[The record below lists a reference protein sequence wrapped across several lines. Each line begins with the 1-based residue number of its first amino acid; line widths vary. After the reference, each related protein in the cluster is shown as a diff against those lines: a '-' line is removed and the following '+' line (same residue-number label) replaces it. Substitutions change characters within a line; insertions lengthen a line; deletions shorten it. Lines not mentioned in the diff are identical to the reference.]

1 MITNKNIYSIRKHKL
16 GVASFLLGTL
26 FVVGHANN
34 AEASEVSATTQEHN
48 VETEQ
53 TKTEGELTTEVAQQA
68 VSESAPIAENMQKTT
83 SVASE
88 NAKEVTAS
96 DSTQEVTKTEAKDT
110 ATMKDSEI
118 AQPVSEVNKPVT
130 QTAPVQA
137 PTTATEH
144 KSPRQAQE
152 LTAPMDT
159 KVINVENGTDVTSKV
174 KVETSSITGHQ
185 NNDKTY
191 RQSNTVNP
199 HKAERVTLNYDW
211 SFENGIK
218 AGDYFD
224 FQLSDN
230 VDTNGI
236 STVKKVPN
244 IVDTQNNDTVIA
256 YGEVKDKNR
265 IRYRFTDYV
274 SDKENVVGKLSL
286 NLFINPAK
294 VQNRG
299 NINVSSTLGS
309 IKTEETFNIEYIDG
323 VKNNEGVTL
332 NGRLDDL
339 SKADQ
344 SFTHYTTFKPSQNE
358 LTNVSLK
365 GTVTTG
371 AIENG
376 IAGEVKIYE
385 FIGSGELP
393 ESVYANVNDT
403 SHFNDITSN
412 LSNSIKSTSTGYE
425 ITFDMK
431 NKKPYVIVYKGHYNK
446 DASDFDFTT
455 NAIGH
460 QNLNRSPYNHY
471 WSYNHYFNLTW
482 KNGVAFYSNNASGE
496 GNDKPVPP
504 TYGFSELVDTTQ
516 NTAPATMTFQ
526 TTGVLEEIEDSVVLN
541 TLSQSGEDRGENTSP
556 IIETTEDSQPVEFEE
571 ETNHGIQDVTLH
583 ADAVDFEE
591 ETNHGEQDTV
601 HHSDVVEYDE
611 DTTTG
616 MLTGAISDHTTEE
629 DTMEYTTDGLLIE
642 FDDEMNPNVS
652 GQYDDIT
659 TDTIE
664 ESSHIDTFTEL
675 ESEFGQHDGI
685 VTFEEDT
692 IVEKPKTEKGNRVPL
707 VIDLSTP
714 KHNHQFNIQPT
725 DPNIDTSATYRI
737 GDFVWRDED
746 HNGVQNDGEHGLEGV
761 LVTLKTADGVVLNT
775 TTSDA
780 NGHYQFTNV
789 QKGKYIV
796 EFTTPEGYE
805 ATSKHTTANTEKDSD
820 GLIANIDVTQDDM
833 SIDAGFFPLENWN
846 PQPKDETYTIGDF
859 VWRDEDHNGVQN
871 DGEHGL
877 EGVLVTLKT
886 ADGVVLN
893 TTTSDANG
901 HYQFTNVQKGKYI
914 VEFTTPEGYE
924 ATSKHTTANTEKD
937 SDGLIA
943 NIDVTQDDM
952 SIDAGFFPLE
962 NWNPQPKD
970 ETYTIGDFVWRDE
983 DHNGVQNDGEHG
995 LEGVLVTL
1003 KTADG
1008 VVLNTTTSDANGHY
1022 QFTNVQKGKYI
1033 VEFTTPE
1040 GYEATSKH
1048 TTANTEKDSD
1058 GLIANIDVTQ
1068 DDMSIDAGFFPLENW
1083 NPQPKDET
1091 YTIGDF
1097 VWRDEGHNGVQNDGE
1112 HGLEGVLVTLK
1123 TADGVVLNTTTSDA
1137 NGHYQFTNVQKG
1149 KYIVEFTTPEGYE
1162 PTSKHTTANTEKD
1175 SDGLIANIDVT
1186 QDDMSIDA
1194 GFFPLENWNPQP
1206 EPKNPDDKE
1215 KPAPEQPDVPQ
1226 PEPKNPDDKEKPA
1239 PEQPDVPQPEPKN
1252 PDDREK
1258 PAPEQPD
1265 VPQPE
1270 PKNPDDKEKPAPEQP
1285 DAPQP
1290 KPMLPGEKV
1299 KPKPTHP
1306 GEAMQTTPQDK
1317 STSQTDEALPQTG
1330 ESSSQSSALIFGGLL
1345 SLLGLG
1351 LLRRSS
1357 KQNRSSM
1364 K

>member
-34 AEASEVSATTQEHN
+34 AEASEVSATTREQN

-53 TKTEGELTTEVAQQA
+53 AKTERELTTKVAQQA
-68 VSESAPIAENMQKTT
+68 VSESAPIAENMQETT

-88 NAKEVTAS
+88 NAKAVTAS

-130 QTAPVQA
+130 QTAPVQT

-144 KSPRQAQE
+144 KSPRQVQE
-152 LTAPMDT
+152 VTSPEDT

-236 STVKKVPN
+236 STVKKVPH
-244 IVDTQNNDTVIA
+244 IMDSQNSEQIIA
-256 YGEVKDKNR
+256 YGEINENNR
-265 IRYRFTDYV
+265 VRYRFTDYV
-274 SDKENVVGKLSL
+274 SKKDNVKGKLAL
-286 NLFINPAK
+286 NLFIKPDK
-294 VQNRG
+294 VQTAG
-299 NINVSSTLGS
+299 NITVSSKLGNQVTS
-309 IKTEETFNIEYIDG
+309 QNFNVQYIDG
-323 VKNNEGVTL
+323 VKNRAGVTL
-332 NGRLDDL
+332 NGRIDTL
-339 SKADQ
+339 SKTDQ
-344 SFTHYTTFKPSQNE
+344 TFTHFATFKPNNNALTSVTITGKVKNGALQNG
-358 LTNVSLK
+358 K
-365 GTVTTG
+365 
-371 AIENG
+371 
-376 IAGEVKIYE
+376 AGEVKVYE

-393 ESVYANVNDT
+393 QSVYANVNDT
-403 SHFNDITSN
+403 KQFNDITKSMK
-412 LSNSIKSTSTGYE
+412 SIKNNSNGYE
-425 ITFDMK
+425 ITFDM
-431 NKKPYVIVYKGHYNK
+431 NKDNHPYIIVYQGHFNNNAK
-446 DASDFDFTT
+446 DFDFST
-455 NAIGH
+455 NATGY
-460 QNLNRSPYNHY
+460 QNLNQSEYSYYWPYNY
-471 WSYNHYFNLTW
+471 SFNLTW
-482 KNGVAFYSNNASGE
+482 DNGVAFYSNNASGE

-504 TYGFSELVDTTQ
+504 TYGYSPTVNTIQDTH
-516 NTAPATMTFQ
+516 ADYPVMTFQ
-526 TTGVLEEIEDSVVLN
+526 QPGTLEETEDSMPIT
-541 TLSQSGEDRGENTSP
+541 TLTESGEDRSENTSP

-583 ADAVDFEE
+583 ADAIDFEE

-962 NWNPQPKD
+962 NWNPQP
-970 ETYTIGDFVWRDE
+970 
-983 DHNGVQNDGEHG
+983 
-995 LEGVLVTL
+995 
-1003 KTADG
+1003 
-1008 VVLNTTTSDANGHY
+1008 
-1022 QFTNVQKGKYI
+1022 
-1033 VEFTTPE
+1033 
-1040 GYEATSKH
+1040 
-1048 TTANTEKDSD
+1048 
-1058 GLIANIDVTQ
+1058 
-1068 DDMSIDAGFFPLENW
+1068 
-1083 NPQPKDET
+1083 
-1091 YTIGDF
+1091 
-1097 VWRDEGHNGVQNDGE
+1097 
-1112 HGLEGVLVTLK
+1112 
-1123 TADGVVLNTTTSDA
+1123 
-1137 NGHYQFTNVQKG
+1137 
-1149 KYIVEFTTPEGYE
+1149 
-1162 PTSKHTTANTEKD
+1162 
-1175 SDGLIANIDVT
+1175 
-1186 QDDMSIDA
+1186 
-1194 GFFPLENWNPQP
+1194 
-1206 EPKNPDDKE
+1206 EPKNPDDR
-1215 KPAPEQPDVPQ
+1215 
-1226 PEPKNPDDKEKPA
+1226 EKPA

-1285 DAPQP
+1285 DVPQP
-1290 KPMLPGEKV
+1290 EPKNPDDKEKPAPEQPDVPQPEPMLPGEKV

-1317 STSQTDEALPQTG
+1317 STSQTDEALPKTG

>member
-34 AEASEVSATTQEHN
+34 AEASEVSTTTQEQN
-48 VETEQ
+48 AEKEQ
-53 TKTEGELTTEVAQQA
+53 AKTEGELTTEAAQQTA
-68 VSESAPIAENMQKTT
+68 VESIPASENMQERTL
-83 SVASE
+83 VASE
-88 NAKEVTAS
+88 NGKEVTTTE
-96 DSTQEVTKTEAKDT
+96 STQEVTKTETKDT
-110 ATMKDSEI
+110 VTMKDSEI

-130 QTAPVQA
+130 QTAPVQT
-137 PTTATEH
+137 PTTATEQ
-144 KSPRQAQE
+144 KSTRQAQE
-152 LTAPMDT
+152 DTAPMGM
-159 KVINVENGTDVTSKV
+159 KEVNVENGTDVTSKV
-174 KVETSSITGHQ
+174 KVENSSITGHQ
-185 NNDKTY
+185 NNDRTY
-191 RQSNTVNP
+191 RQPDTVNP

-211 SFENGIK
+211 SFDKDIK
-218 AGDYFD
+218 NDDYFE

-256 YGEVKDKNR
+256 FGEINEQNR
-265 IRYRFTDYV
+265 VRYRFTDYV
-274 SDKENVVGKLSL
+274 NQKENLKGKLAL
-286 NLFINPAK
+286 NLFIKPDK
-294 VQNRG
+294 VQTAG
-299 NINVSSTLGS
+299 NITVSSKLGNQVTS
-309 IKTEETFNIEYIDG
+309 QNFNIQYIDG
-323 VKNNEGVTL
+323 VKNRAGVTL
-332 NGRLDDL
+332 NGRIDTL
-339 SKADQ
+339 SKTDQ
-344 SFTHYTTFKPSQNE
+344 TFTHFATFKPNNNALTSVTITGKVKNGALQNG
-358 LTNVSLK
+358 K
-365 GTVTTG
+365 
-371 AIENG
+371 
-376 IAGEVKIYE
+376 AGEVKVYE

-393 ESVYANVNDT
+393 QSVYANVNDT
-403 SHFNDITSN
+403 KQFNDITKSMK
-412 LSNSIKSTSTGYE
+412 SIKNNSNGYE
-425 ITFDMK
+425 ITFDM
-431 NKKPYVIVYKGHYNK
+431 NKDNHPYIIVYQGHFNNNAK
-446 DASDFDFTT
+446 DFDFST
-455 NAIGH
+455 NATGY
-460 QNLNRSPYNHY
+460 QNLNQSGYSYYWPYNY
-471 WSYNHYFNLTW
+471 SFNLTW
-482 KNGVAFYSNNASGE
+482 DNGVAFYSNNASGE

-504 TYGFSELVDTTQ
+504 TYGYSPTVNTIQDTH
-516 NTAPATMTFQ
+516 ADYPVMTFQ
-526 TTGVLEEIEDSVVLN
+526 QPGTLEETEDSMPIT
-541 TLSQSGEDRGENTSP
+541 TLTESGEDRGENTSP

-652 GQYDDIT
+652 GQYDAIT

-962 NWNPQPKD
+962 NWNPQP
-970 ETYTIGDFVWRDE
+970 
-983 DHNGVQNDGEHG
+983 
-995 LEGVLVTL
+995 
-1003 KTADG
+1003 
-1008 VVLNTTTSDANGHY
+1008 
-1022 QFTNVQKGKYI
+1022 
-1033 VEFTTPE
+1033 
-1040 GYEATSKH
+1040 
-1048 TTANTEKDSD
+1048 
-1058 GLIANIDVTQ
+1058 
-1068 DDMSIDAGFFPLENW
+1068 
-1083 NPQPKDET
+1083 
-1091 YTIGDF
+1091 
-1097 VWRDEGHNGVQNDGE
+1097 
-1112 HGLEGVLVTLK
+1112 
-1123 TADGVVLNTTTSDA
+1123 
-1137 NGHYQFTNVQKG
+1137 
-1149 KYIVEFTTPEGYE
+1149 
-1162 PTSKHTTANTEKD
+1162 
-1175 SDGLIANIDVT
+1175 
-1186 QDDMSIDA
+1186 
-1194 GFFPLENWNPQP
+1194 
-1206 EPKNPDDKE
+1206 
-1215 KPAPEQPDVPQ
+1215 
-1226 PEPKNPDDKEKPA
+1226 
-1239 PEQPDVPQPEPKN
+1239 EPKN

-1285 DAPQP
+1285 DVPQP

>member
-34 AEASEVSATTQEHN
+34 AEASEVSTTTQEQN
-48 VETEQ
+48 AEKEQ
-53 TKTEGELTTEVAQQA
+53 TKTEGELTTEAAQQTA
-68 VSESAPIAENMQKTT
+68 VESIPASENMQERTL
-83 SVASE
+83 VASE
-88 NAKEVTAS
+88 NGKEVTTTE
-96 DSTQEVTKTEAKDT
+96 STQEVTKTETKDT
-110 ATMKDSEI
+110 VTMKATEI
-118 AQPVSEVNKPVT
+118 VQPVSQIDKSVT
-130 QTAPVQA
+130 QTAAPVA
-137 PTTATEH
+137 EPSTANKQT
-144 KSPRQAQE
+144 SPRQVQE

-174 KVETSSITGHQ
+174 KVEKSSITGHQ
-185 NNDKTY
+185 NKDKTY
-191 RQSNTVNP
+191 HQSNTVNP
-199 HKAERVTLNYDW
+199 HKAERVTLNYEWTFDKD
-211 SFENGIK
+211 IK
-218 AGDYFD
+218 NDDYFE

-256 YGEVKDKNR
+256 FGEINEQNR
-265 IRYRFTDYV
+265 VRYRFTDYV
-274 SDKENVVGKLSL
+274 SKKDNVKGNLSL
-286 NLFINPAK
+286 NLFIDPSK
-294 VQNRG
+294 VLNNG
-299 NINVSSTLGS
+299 NTTVSSILNGT
-309 IKTEETFNIEYIDG
+309 KTESTFNIEYIDG
-323 VKNNEGVTL
+323 IHNAAGVTL
-332 NGRLDDL
+332 NGRLDEL
-339 SKADQ
+339 SKANQ
-344 SFTHYTTFKPSQNE
+344 TFTHFATFKPKHNKLSSVTIKGKVKNGVLQNS
-358 LTNVSLK
+358 N
-365 GTVTTG
+365 
-371 AIENG
+371 N
-376 IAGEVKIYE
+376 GEVKVYE
-385 FIGSGELP
+385 FIGNGELP
-393 ESVYANVNDT
+393 QSVYANVNDT
-403 SHFNDITSN
+403 NQFKDITTSMNSKKSN
-412 LSNSIKSTSTGYE
+412 GTGYE
-425 ITFDMK
+425 ITFDMM
-431 NKKPYVIVYKGHYNK
+431 NDKPYVILYKGYFDSNSK
-446 DASDFDFTT
+446 DFDFTT
-455 NAIGH
+455 NATGY
-460 QNLNRSPYNHY
+460 QNLNQSSYYY
-471 WSYNHYFNLTW
+471 WPYNHYFNLTW
-482 KNGVAFYSNNASGE
+482 DNGVAFYSNNASGE

-541 TLSQSGEDRGENTSP
+541 TLSQSGEDRSENTSP

-1040 GYEATSKH
+1040 GYE
-1048 TTANTEKDSD
+1048 
-1058 GLIANIDVTQ
+1058 
-1068 DDMSIDAGFFPLENW
+1068 
-1083 NPQPKDET
+1083 
-1091 YTIGDF
+1091 
-1097 VWRDEGHNGVQNDGE
+1097 
-1112 HGLEGVLVTLK
+1112 
-1123 TADGVVLNTTTSDA
+1123 
-1137 NGHYQFTNVQKG
+1137 
-1149 KYIVEFTTPEGYE
+1149 

-1206 EPKNPDDKE
+1206 EPKNPDDR
-1215 KPAPEQPDVPQ
+1215 
-1226 PEPKNPDDKEKPA
+1226 EKPA

-1285 DAPQP
+1285 DVPQP

-1317 STSQTDEALPQTG
+1317 STSQTDEVLPKTG

>member
-130 QTAPVQA
+130 QTAAPVA
-137 PTTATEH
+137 EPSTANKQT
-144 KSPRQAQE
+144 SPRQVQE

-174 KVETSSITGHQ
+174 KVEKSSITGHQ
-185 NNDKTY
+185 NKDKTY
-191 RQSNTVNP
+191 HQSNTVNP

-236 STVKKVPN
+236 STIKKVPH
-244 IVDTQNNDTVIA
+244 IMDSQNSEQIIA
-256 YGEVKDKNR
+256 YGEINENNR
-265 IRYRFTDYV
+265 VRYRFMDYV
-274 SDKENVVGKLSL
+274 NQKENLKGKLSL
-286 NLFINPAK
+286 NLFIKPDK
-294 VQNRG
+294 VQDEG
-299 NINVSSTLGS
+299 KITVTSQLGKEMTS
-309 IKTEETFNIEYIDG
+309 QEFDIKYIDG
-323 VKNNEGVTL
+323 VKSPSGITL
-332 NGRLDDL
+332 NGRLDEL

-344 SFTHYTTFKPSQNE
+344 SFTHYATFNPNNNK
-358 LTNVSLK
+358 LTSVSIV
-365 GTVTTG
+365 GTV
-371 AIENG
+371 ING
-376 IAGEVKIYE
+376 SRQNGNPGEVKVYE
-385 FIGSGELP
+385 FIGSGNLP
-393 ESVYANVNDT
+393 QSVYANINDT
-403 SHFNDITSN
+403 QQFNDITSKVSI
-412 LSNSIKSTSTGYE
+412 SNNKSVGYQ
-425 ITFDMK
+425 INFDMEGK
-431 NKKPYVIVYKGHYNK
+431 HSYVIVYKGHYDSNAK
-446 DASDFDFTT
+446 DFSFRT
-455 NAIGH
+455 NATGYQNINQPTGH
-460 QNLNRSPYNHY
+460 LYFGYGNS
-471 WSYNHYFNLTW
+471 FNLTW
-482 KNGVAFYSNNASGE
+482 DNGVAFYSNNASGE

-504 TYGFSELVDTTQ
+504 TYGYSPTVNTIQDTH
-516 NTAPATMTFQ
+516 ADYPVMTFQ
-526 TTGVLEEIEDSVVLN
+526 QPGTLEETEDSMPIT
-541 TLSQSGEDRGENTSP
+541 TLTESGEDRSENTSP

-616 MLTGAISDHTTEE
+616 MLTGAISDHTTKE
-629 DTMEYTTDGLLIE
+629 DTMEYTTDSLLIE

-737 GDFVWRDED
+737 GNFVWRDED

-846 PQPKDETYTIGDF
+846 PQP
-859 VWRDEDHNGVQN
+859 
-871 DGEHGL
+871 
-877 EGVLVTLKT
+877 
-886 ADGVVLN
+886 
-893 TTTSDANG
+893 
-901 HYQFTNVQKGKYI
+901 
-914 VEFTTPEGYE
+914 
-924 ATSKHTTANTEKD
+924 
-937 SDGLIA
+937 
-943 NIDVTQDDM
+943 
-952 SIDAGFFPLE
+952 
-962 NWNPQPKD
+962 
-970 ETYTIGDFVWRDE
+970 
-983 DHNGVQNDGEHG
+983 
-995 LEGVLVTL
+995 
-1003 KTADG
+1003 
-1008 VVLNTTTSDANGHY
+1008 
-1022 QFTNVQKGKYI
+1022 
-1033 VEFTTPE
+1033 
-1040 GYEATSKH
+1040 
-1048 TTANTEKDSD
+1048 
-1058 GLIANIDVTQ
+1058 
-1068 DDMSIDAGFFPLENW
+1068 
-1083 NPQPKDET
+1083 
-1091 YTIGDF
+1091 
-1097 VWRDEGHNGVQNDGE
+1097 
-1112 HGLEGVLVTLK
+1112 
-1123 TADGVVLNTTTSDA
+1123 
-1137 NGHYQFTNVQKG
+1137 
-1149 KYIVEFTTPEGYE
+1149 
-1162 PTSKHTTANTEKD
+1162 
-1175 SDGLIANIDVT
+1175 
-1186 QDDMSIDA
+1186 
-1194 GFFPLENWNPQP
+1194 
-1206 EPKNPDDKE
+1206 EPKNPDDRE

-1226 PEPKNPDDKEKPA
+1226 PEPKNPDDK
-1239 PEQPDVPQPEPKN
+1239 
-1252 PDDREK
+1252 EK

-1317 STSQTDEALPQTG
+1317 STSQTDEALPKTG

>member
-34 AEASEVSATTQEHN
+34 AEASEVSTTTQEQN
-48 VETEQ
+48 AEKEQ

-68 VSESAPIAENMQKTT
+68 VSESAPTAENMQETT

-88 NAKEVTAS
+88 NAKEVTTTE
-96 DSTQEVTKTEAKDT
+96 STQEVTKTEAKDT

-118 AQPVSEVNKPVT
+118 VQPVSQIDKSVT
-130 QTAPVQA
+130 QTAAPVA
-137 PTTATEH
+137 EPSTANKQT
-144 KSPRQAQE
+144 SPRQVQE

-174 KVETSSITGHQ
+174 KVEKSSITGHQ

-191 RQSNTVNP
+191 HQSNTVNP

-211 SFENGIK
+211 SFENSIK
-218 AGDYFD
+218 EGDYFD

-236 STVKKVPN
+236 STTKKVPN
-244 IVDTQNNDTVIA
+244 ILDVQDSDKVIA

-460 QNLNRSPYNHY
+460 QNLNSSPYNYY

-482 KNGVAFYSNNASGE
+482 KNGVAFYSNKANGE

-504 TYGFSELVDTTQ
+504 TYGYSPTVNTIQDTH
-516 NTAPATMTFQ
+516 ADYPVMTFQ
-526 TTGVLEEIEDSVVLN
+526 QPGTLEETEDSMPIT
-541 TLSQSGEDRGENTSP
+541 TLTESGEDRGENTSS

-1008 VVLNTTTSDANGHY
+1008 VVLNTTTSDGNGHY

-1083 NPQPKDET
+1083 NPQP
-1091 YTIGDF
+1091 
-1097 VWRDEGHNGVQNDGE
+1097 
-1112 HGLEGVLVTLK
+1112 
-1123 TADGVVLNTTTSDA
+1123 
-1137 NGHYQFTNVQKG
+1137 
-1149 KYIVEFTTPEGYE
+1149 
-1162 PTSKHTTANTEKD
+1162 
-1175 SDGLIANIDVT
+1175 
-1186 QDDMSIDA
+1186 
-1194 GFFPLENWNPQP
+1194 

-1215 KPAPEQPDVPQ
+1215 KPGPEQPDVPQ
-1226 PEPKNPDDKEKPA
+1226 PEPKNPDDREKPA

-1270 PKNPDDKEKPAPEQP
+1270 PKNPDDKEKPGPEQP
-1285 DAPQP
+1285 DVPQP

-1317 STSQTDEALPQTG
+1317 STSQTDEALPKTG

>member
-34 AEASEVSATTQEHN
+34 AEASEVSTTTQKQN
-48 VETEQ
+48 VEKEQ
-53 TKTEGELTTEVAQQA
+53 AKTEGELTTEVAQQA
-68 VSESAPIAENMQKTT
+68 VSESAPIVENMQETT

-130 QTAPVQA
+130 QTAPVQT

-144 KSPRQAQE
+144 KSPRQVQE
-152 LTAPMDT
+152 VTSPVDT

-174 KVETSSITGHQ
+174 KVEKSSITGHQ

-191 RQSNTVNP
+191 HQSNTVNP
-199 HKAERVTLNYDW
+199 HKAERVTLNYEWTFDKD
-211 SFENGIK
+211 IK
-218 AGDYFD
+218 NDDYFE

-256 YGEVKDKNR
+256 FGEINEQNR
-265 IRYRFTDYV
+265 VRYRFTDYV
-274 SDKENVVGKLSL
+274 NQKENLKGKLAL
-286 NLFINPAK
+286 NLFIKPDK
-294 VQNRG
+294 VQTAG
-299 NINVSSTLGS
+299 NITVSSKLGNQVTS
-309 IKTEETFNIEYIDG
+309 QNFNIQYIDG
-323 VKNNEGVTL
+323 VKNRAGVTL
-332 NGRLDDL
+332 NGRIDTL
-339 SKADQ
+339 SKTDQ
-344 SFTHYTTFKPSQNE
+344 TFTHFATFKPNNNALTSVTITGKVKNGALQNG
-358 LTNVSLK
+358 K
-365 GTVTTG
+365 
-371 AIENG
+371 
-376 IAGEVKIYE
+376 AGEVKVYE

-393 ESVYANVNDT
+393 QSVYANVNDT
-403 SHFNDITSN
+403 KQFNDITNSMK
-412 LSNSIKSTSTGYE
+412 SIKNNSNGYE

-431 NKKPYVIVYKGHYNK
+431 NQKPYVIVYKGHYNK

-460 QNLNRSPYNHY
+460 QNLNSSPYNYY

-482 KNGVAFYSNNASGE
+482 KNGVAFYSNKANGE

-504 TYGFSELVDTTQ
+504 TYGYSPTVNTIQDTH
-516 NTAPATMTFQ
+516 ADYPVMTFQ
-526 TTGVLEEIEDSVVLN
+526 QPGTLEETEDSMPIT
-541 TLSQSGEDRGENTSP
+541 TLTESGEDRGENTSP

-616 MLTGAISDHTTEE
+616 MLTGAISDHTTKE
-629 DTMEYTTDGLLIE
+629 DTMEYTTDSLLIE

-737 GDFVWRDED
+737 GNFVWRDEDHNGVQNDGEHGLEGVLVTLKTADGVVLNTTTSDANGHYQFTNVQKGKYIVEFTTPEGYEATSKHTTANTEKDSDGLIANIDVTQDDMSIDAGFFPLENWNPQPKDETYTIGDFVWRDED

-789 QKGKYIV
+789 HKGKYIV

-962 NWNPQPKD
+962 NWNPQP
-970 ETYTIGDFVWRDE
+970 
-983 DHNGVQNDGEHG
+983 
-995 LEGVLVTL
+995 
-1003 KTADG
+1003 
-1008 VVLNTTTSDANGHY
+1008 
-1022 QFTNVQKGKYI
+1022 
-1033 VEFTTPE
+1033 
-1040 GYEATSKH
+1040 
-1048 TTANTEKDSD
+1048 
-1058 GLIANIDVTQ
+1058 
-1068 DDMSIDAGFFPLENW
+1068 
-1083 NPQPKDET
+1083 
-1091 YTIGDF
+1091 
-1097 VWRDEGHNGVQNDGE
+1097 
-1112 HGLEGVLVTLK
+1112 
-1123 TADGVVLNTTTSDA
+1123 
-1137 NGHYQFTNVQKG
+1137 
-1149 KYIVEFTTPEGYE
+1149 
-1162 PTSKHTTANTEKD
+1162 
-1175 SDGLIANIDVT
+1175 
-1186 QDDMSIDA
+1186 
-1194 GFFPLENWNPQP
+1194 
-1206 EPKNPDDKE
+1206 EPKNPDDRE

-1226 PEPKNPDDKEKPA
+1226 PEPKNPDDREKPA

-1285 DAPQP
+1285 DVPQPEPKNPDDKEKPAPEQPDVPQP

-1317 STSQTDEALPQTG
+1317 STSQTDEALPKTG

>member
-34 AEASEVSATTQEHN
+34 AEASEVSTTTQEQN
-48 VETEQ
+48 AEKEQ
-53 TKTEGELTTEVAQQA
+53 AKTEGELTTEAAQQTA
-68 VSESAPIAENMQKTT
+68 VESIPASENMQERTL
-83 SVASE
+83 VASE
-88 NAKEVTAS
+88 NGKEVTTTE
-96 DSTQEVTKTEAKDT
+96 STQEVTKTETKDT
-110 ATMKDSEI
+110 VTMKATEI
-118 AQPVSEVNKPVT
+118 VQPVSQIDKSVT
-130 QTAPVQA
+130 QTAAPVA
-137 PTTATEH
+137 EPSTANKQT
-144 KSPRQAQE
+144 SPRQVQE

-174 KVETSSITGHQ
+174 KVEKSSITGHQ
-185 NNDKTY
+185 NKDKTY
-191 RQSNTVNP
+191 HQSNTVNP

-211 SFENGIK
+211 SFENGIR

-236 STVKKVPN
+236 STTKKVPN
-244 IVDTQNNDTVIA
+244 ILDVQDSDKVIA

-385 FIGSGELP
+385 FIGSGKLP

-962 NWNPQPKD
+962 NWNPQP
-970 ETYTIGDFVWRDE
+970 
-983 DHNGVQNDGEHG
+983 
-995 LEGVLVTL
+995 
-1003 KTADG
+1003 
-1008 VVLNTTTSDANGHY
+1008 
-1022 QFTNVQKGKYI
+1022 
-1033 VEFTTPE
+1033 
-1040 GYEATSKH
+1040 
-1048 TTANTEKDSD
+1048 
-1058 GLIANIDVTQ
+1058 
-1068 DDMSIDAGFFPLENW
+1068 
-1083 NPQPKDET
+1083 
-1091 YTIGDF
+1091 
-1097 VWRDEGHNGVQNDGE
+1097 
-1112 HGLEGVLVTLK
+1112 
-1123 TADGVVLNTTTSDA
+1123 
-1137 NGHYQFTNVQKG
+1137 
-1149 KYIVEFTTPEGYE
+1149 
-1162 PTSKHTTANTEKD
+1162 
-1175 SDGLIANIDVT
+1175 
-1186 QDDMSIDA
+1186 
-1194 GFFPLENWNPQP
+1194 

-1226 PEPKNPDDKEKPA
+1226 PEPKNPDDREKPAPEQPDVPQPEPKNPDDREKPA

-1285 DAPQP
+1285 DVPQP

>member
-34 AEASEVSATTQEHN
+34 AEASEMSTTTQEQN
-48 VETEQ
+48 AEKEQ
-53 TKTEGELTTEVAQQA
+53 TKTEGELTTEAAQQTA
-68 VSESAPIAENMQKTT
+68 VESIPASENMQERTL
-83 SVASE
+83 VASE
-88 NAKEVTAS
+88 NGKEVTTTE
-96 DSTQEVTKTEAKDT
+96 STQEVTKTETKDT
-110 ATMKDSEI
+110 VTMKATEI
-118 AQPVSEVNKPVT
+118 VQPVSQIDKSVT
-130 QTAPVQA
+130 QTAAPVA
-137 PTTATEH
+137 EPSTANKQT
-144 KSPRQAQE
+144 SPRQVQE
-152 LTAPMDT
+152 VTAPMDT

-174 KVETSSITGHQ
+174 KVEKSSITGHQ
-185 NNDKTY
+185 NKDKTY
-191 RQSNTVNP
+191 HQSNTVNP

-236 STVKKVPN
+236 STIKKVPH
-244 IVDTQNNDTVIA
+244 IMDSQNSEQIIA
-256 YGEVKDKNR
+256 YGEINENNR
-265 IRYRFTDYV
+265 VRYRFMDYV
-274 SDKENVVGKLSL
+274 NQKENLKGKLSL
-286 NLFINPAK
+286 NLFIKPDK
-294 VQNRG
+294 VQDEG
-299 NINVSSTLGS
+299 KITVTSQLGKEMTS
-309 IKTEETFNIEYIDG
+309 QEFDIKYIDG
-323 VKNNEGVTL
+323 VKSPSGITL
-332 NGRLDDL
+332 NGRLDEL

-344 SFTHYTTFKPSQNE
+344 SFTHYAIFKPKHNN
-358 LTNVSLK
+358 LTNVTLR
-365 GTVTTG
+365 GTVSNN
-371 AIENG
+371 AQQNEKNG
-376 IAGEVKIYE
+376 QVNVYE
-385 FIGSGELP
+385 YIGQGELP
-393 ESVYANVNDT
+393 QSAYANVKDT
-403 SHFNDITSN
+403 NQFRDIT
-412 LSNSIKSTSTGYE
+412 NSLRPTTVNSTGYQ
-425 ITFDMK
+425 ITFDHI
-431 NKKPYVIVYKGHYNK
+431 NKKPYVIVYKGHYKNEAK
-446 DASDFDFTT
+446 DLEFTT
-455 NAIGH
+455 NATDYH
-460 QNLNRSPYNHY
+460 SSNLY
-471 WSYNHYFNLTW
+471 SYNYWPYYGSFNLTW
-482 KNGVAFYSNNASGE
+482 KNGVAFYSNKANGE

-616 MLTGAISDHTTEE
+616 ILTGAISDHTTEE

-725 DPNIDTSATYRI
+725 YPNIDTSATYRI
-737 GDFVWRDED
+737 GNFVWRDED

-1022 QFTNVQKGKYI
+1022 QFTNVQKGRYI

-1083 NPQPKDET
+1083 NPQP
-1091 YTIGDF
+1091 
-1097 VWRDEGHNGVQNDGE
+1097 
-1112 HGLEGVLVTLK
+1112 
-1123 TADGVVLNTTTSDA
+1123 
-1137 NGHYQFTNVQKG
+1137 
-1149 KYIVEFTTPEGYE
+1149 
-1162 PTSKHTTANTEKD
+1162 
-1175 SDGLIANIDVT
+1175 
-1186 QDDMSIDA
+1186 
-1194 GFFPLENWNPQP
+1194 
-1206 EPKNPDDKE
+1206 EPKNPDDR
-1215 KPAPEQPDVPQ
+1215 
-1226 PEPKNPDDKEKPA
+1226 EKPA

-1285 DAPQP
+1285 DVPQP

-1317 STSQTDEALPQTG
+1317 STSQTDEALPKTG

>member
-34 AEASEVSATTQEHN
+34 AEASEVSTTTQEQN
-48 VETEQ
+48 AEKEQ
-53 TKTEGELTTEVAQQA
+53 AKTERELTTEAAQQA
-68 VSESAPIAENMQKTT
+68 VSESASIAENMQETT

-88 NAKEVTAS
+88 NAKAVTAS

-137 PTTATEH
+137 PTTANKQT
-144 KSPRQAQE
+144 SPRQVQE
-152 LTAPMDT
+152 VTAPMDT

-191 RQSNTVNP
+191 HQSNTVNP
-199 HKAERVTLNYDW
+199 HKAERVTLNYEWTFDKD
-211 SFENGIK
+211 IK
-218 AGDYFD
+218 NDDYFE

-256 YGEVKDKNR
+256 FGEINEQNR
-265 IRYRFTDYV
+265 VRYRFTDYV
-274 SDKENVVGKLSL
+274 SKKDNVKGNLSL
-286 NLFINPAK
+286 NLFIDPSK
-294 VQNRG
+294 VLNNG
-299 NINVSSTLGS
+299 NTTVSSILNGT
-309 IKTEETFNIEYIDG
+309 KTESTFNIEYIDG
-323 VKNNEGVTL
+323 IHNAAGVTL
-332 NGRLDDL
+332 NGRLDEL
-339 SKADQ
+339 SKANQ
-344 SFTHYTTFKPSQNE
+344 TFTHFATFKPKHNKLSSVTIKGKVKNGVLQNS
-358 LTNVSLK
+358 N
-365 GTVTTG
+365 
-371 AIENG
+371 N
-376 IAGEVKIYE
+376 GEVKVYE
-385 FIGSGELP
+385 FIGNGELP
-393 ESVYANVNDT
+393 QSVYANVNDT
-403 SHFNDITSN
+403 NQFKDITTSMNSKKSN
-412 LSNSIKSTSTGYE
+412 GTGYE
-425 ITFDMK
+425 ITFDTM
-431 NKKPYVIVYKGHYNK
+431 NDKPYVILYKGYFDSNSK
-446 DASDFDFTT
+446 DFDFTT
-455 NAIGH
+455 NATGY
-460 QNLNRSPYNHY
+460 QNLNQSSYYY
-471 WSYNHYFNLTW
+471 WPYNHYFNLTW
-482 KNGVAFYSNNASGE
+482 DNGVAFYSNNASGE

-746 HNGVQNDGEHGLEGV
+746 HNGVQNDGEHDLEGV

-1083 NPQPKDET
+1083 NPQP
-1091 YTIGDF
+1091 
-1097 VWRDEGHNGVQNDGE
+1097 
-1112 HGLEGVLVTLK
+1112 
-1123 TADGVVLNTTTSDA
+1123 
-1137 NGHYQFTNVQKG
+1137 
-1149 KYIVEFTTPEGYE
+1149 
-1162 PTSKHTTANTEKD
+1162 
-1175 SDGLIANIDVT
+1175 
-1186 QDDMSIDA
+1186 
-1194 GFFPLENWNPQP
+1194 

-1226 PEPKNPDDKEKPA
+1226 PEPKNPDDREKPAPEQPDVPQPEPKNPDDREKPAPEQPDVPQPEPKNPDDREKPA

-1285 DAPQP
+1285 DVPQP

-1317 STSQTDEALPQTG
+1317 STSQTDEALPKTG

>member
-34 AEASEVSATTQEHN
+34 AEASEVSTTTQEQN
-48 VETEQ
+48 AEKEQ
-53 TKTEGELTTEVAQQA
+53 AKTEGELTTEVAQQA

-88 NAKEVTAS
+88 NAKAITAP

-110 ATMKDSEI
+110 ATMKATEI
-118 AQPVSEVNKPVT
+118 VQPVSQIDKSVT
-130 QTAPVQA
+130 QTAAPVA
-137 PTTATEH
+137 EPSTANKQT
-144 KSPRQAQE
+144 SPQQVQE

-174 KVETSSITGHQ
+174 KVEKSSITGHQ
-185 NNDKTY
+185 NNDRTY
-191 RQSNTVNP
+191 RQPDTVNP
-199 HKAERVTLNYDW
+199 HKAERVTLNYEWTFDKD
-211 SFENGIK
+211 IK
-218 AGDYFD
+218 NDDYFE

-236 STVKKVPN
+236 STTKKVPN
-244 IVDTQNNDTVIA
+244 ILDVQDSDKVIA

-286 NLFINPAK
+286 NLFINPTK

-460 QNLNRSPYNHY
+460 QNLNSSPYNYY

-482 KNGVAFYSNNASGE
+482 KNGVAFYSNKANGE

-504 TYGFSELVDTTQ
+504 TYGYSPTVNTIQDTH
-516 NTAPATMTFQ
+516 ADYPVMTFQ
-526 TTGVLEEIEDSVVLN
+526 QPGTLEETEDSMPIT
-541 TLSQSGEDRGENTSP
+541 TLTESGEDRGENTSS

-805 ATSKHTTANTEKDSD
+805 ATT
-820 GLIANIDVTQDDM
+820 
-833 SIDAGFFPLENWN
+833 
-846 PQPKDETYTIGDF
+846 
-859 VWRDEDHNGVQN
+859 
-871 DGEHGL
+871 
-877 EGVLVTLKT
+877 
-886 ADGVVLN
+886 
-893 TTTSDANG
+893 
-901 HYQFTNVQKGKYI
+901 
-914 VEFTTPEGYE
+914 
-924 ATSKHTTANTEKD
+924 
-937 SDGLIA
+937 
-943 NIDVTQDDM
+943 
-952 SIDAGFFPLE
+952 
-962 NWNPQPKD
+962 
-970 ETYTIGDFVWRDE
+970 
-983 DHNGVQNDGEHG
+983 
-995 LEGVLVTL
+995 
-1003 KTADG
+1003 
-1008 VVLNTTTSDANGHY
+1008 
-1022 QFTNVQKGKYI
+1022 
-1033 VEFTTPE
+1033 
-1040 GYEATSKH
+1040 
-1048 TTANTEKDSD
+1048 
-1058 GLIANIDVTQ
+1058 
-1068 DDMSIDAGFFPLENW
+1068 
-1083 NPQPKDET
+1083 
-1091 YTIGDF
+1091 
-1097 VWRDEGHNGVQNDGE
+1097 
-1112 HGLEGVLVTLK
+1112 
-1123 TADGVVLNTTTSDA
+1123 
-1137 NGHYQFTNVQKG
+1137 
-1149 KYIVEFTTPEGYE
+1149 
-1162 PTSKHTTANTEKD
+1162 KHTTANTEKD

-1215 KPAPEQPDVPQ
+1215 KPG
-1226 PEPKNPDDKEKPA
+1226 

-1265 VPQPE
+1265 V
-1270 PKNPDDKEKPAPEQP
+1270 
-1285 DAPQP
+1285 PQP

-1317 STSQTDEALPQTG
+1317 STSQTDEALPKTG

>member
-199 HKAERVTLNYDW
+199 HKAERVTLNYEWTFDKD
-211 SFENGIK
+211 IK
-218 AGDYFD
+218 NDDYFE

-256 YGEVKDKNR
+256 FGEINEQNR
-265 IRYRFTDYV
+265 VRYRFTDYV
-274 SDKENVVGKLSL
+274 SKKDNVKGNLSL
-286 NLFINPAK
+286 NLFIDPSK
-294 VQNRG
+294 VLNNG
-299 NINVSSTLGS
+299 NTTVSSILNGT
-309 IKTEETFNIEYIDG
+309 KTESTFNIEYIDG
-323 VKNNEGVTL
+323 IHNAAGVTL
-332 NGRLDDL
+332 NGRLDEL
-339 SKADQ
+339 SKANQ
-344 SFTHYTTFKPSQNE
+344 TFTHFATFKPKHNKLSSVTIKGKVKNGVLQNS
-358 LTNVSLK
+358 N
-365 GTVTTG
+365 
-371 AIENG
+371 N
-376 IAGEVKIYE
+376 GEVKVYE
-385 FIGSGELP
+385 FIGNGELP
-393 ESVYANVNDT
+393 QSVYANVNDT
-403 SHFNDITSN
+403 NQFKDITTSMNSKKSN
-412 LSNSIKSTSTGYE
+412 GTGYE
-425 ITFDMK
+425 ITFDTM
-431 NKKPYVIVYKGHYNK
+431 NDKPYVILYKGYFDSNAK
-446 DASDFDFTT
+446 DFDFTT
-455 NAIGH
+455 NATGY
-460 QNLNRSPYNHY
+460 QNLNQSSYYY
-471 WSYNHYFNLTW
+471 WPYNHYFNLTW
-482 KNGVAFYSNNASGE
+482 DNGVAFYSNNASGE

-616 MLTGAISDHTTEE
+616 MLTGAISDHTIEE

-1083 NPQPKDET
+1083 NPQP
-1091 YTIGDF
+1091 
-1097 VWRDEGHNGVQNDGE
+1097 
-1112 HGLEGVLVTLK
+1112 
-1123 TADGVVLNTTTSDA
+1123 
-1137 NGHYQFTNVQKG
+1137 
-1149 KYIVEFTTPEGYE
+1149 
-1162 PTSKHTTANTEKD
+1162 
-1175 SDGLIANIDVT
+1175 
-1186 QDDMSIDA
+1186 
-1194 GFFPLENWNPQP
+1194 
-1206 EPKNPDDKE
+1206 
-1215 KPAPEQPDVPQ
+1215 
-1226 PEPKNPDDKEKPA
+1226 EPKNPDDKEKPA

-1270 PKNPDDKEKPAPEQP
+1270 PKNP
-1285 DAPQP
+1285 
-1290 KPMLPGEKV
+1290 
-1299 KPKPTHP
+1299 
-1306 GEAMQTTPQDK
+1306 
-1317 STSQTDEALPQTG
+1317 
-1330 ESSSQSSALIFGGLL
+1330 
-1345 SLLGLG
+1345 
-1351 LLRRSS
+1351 
-1357 KQNRSSM
+1357 
-1364 K
+1364 

>member
-34 AEASEVSATTQEHN
+34 AEASEVSTTTQEQN
-48 VETEQ
+48 AEKEQ

-68 VSESAPIAENMQKTT
+68 VSESAPTAENMQETT

-88 NAKEVTAS
+88 NAKEVTTTE
-96 DSTQEVTKTEAKDT
+96 STQEVTKTEAKDT

-137 PTTATEH
+137 PTTANKQT
-144 KSPRQAQE
+144 SPRQVQE
-152 LTAPMDT
+152 VTAPMDT

-174 KVETSSITGHQ
+174 KVEKSSITGHQ
-185 NNDKTY
+185 NKDKTY
-191 RQSNTVNP
+191 HQSNTVNP
-199 HKAERVTLNYDW
+199 HKAERVTLNYEWTFDKD
-211 SFENGIK
+211 IK
-218 AGDYFD
+218 NDDYFE

-256 YGEVKDKNR
+256 FGEINEQNR
-265 IRYRFTDYV
+265 VRYRFTDYV
-274 SDKENVVGKLSL
+274 SKKDNVKGNLSL
-286 NLFINPAK
+286 NLFIDPSK
-294 VQNRG
+294 VLNNG
-299 NINVSSTLGS
+299 NTTVSSILNGT
-309 IKTEETFNIEYIDG
+309 KTESTFNIEYIDG
-323 VKNNEGVTL
+323 IHNAAGVTL
-332 NGRLDDL
+332 NGRLDEL
-339 SKADQ
+339 SKANQ
-344 SFTHYTTFKPSQNE
+344 TFTHFATFKPKHNKLSSVTIKGKVKNGVLQNS
-358 LTNVSLK
+358 N
-365 GTVTTG
+365 
-371 AIENG
+371 N
-376 IAGEVKIYE
+376 GEVKVYE
-385 FIGSGELP
+385 FIGNGELP
-393 ESVYANVNDT
+393 QSVYANVNDT
-403 SHFNDITSN
+403 NQFKDITTSMNSKKSN
-412 LSNSIKSTSTGYE
+412 GTGYE
-425 ITFDMK
+425 ITFDTM
-431 NKKPYVIVYKGHYNK
+431 NDKPYVILYKGYFDSNSK
-446 DASDFDFTT
+446 DFDFTT
-455 NAIGH
+455 NATGY
-460 QNLNRSPYNHY
+460 QNLNQSSYYY
-471 WSYNHYFNLTW
+471 WPYNHYFNLTW
-482 KNGVAFYSNNASGE
+482 DNGVAFYSNNASGE

-746 HNGVQNDGEHGLEGV
+746 HNGVQNDGEHDLEGV

-1040 GYEATSKH
+1040 GYE
-1048 TTANTEKDSD
+1048 
-1058 GLIANIDVTQ
+1058 
-1068 DDMSIDAGFFPLENW
+1068 
-1083 NPQPKDET
+1083 
-1091 YTIGDF
+1091 
-1097 VWRDEGHNGVQNDGE
+1097 
-1112 HGLEGVLVTLK
+1112 
-1123 TADGVVLNTTTSDA
+1123 
-1137 NGHYQFTNVQKG
+1137 
-1149 KYIVEFTTPEGYE
+1149 

-1226 PEPKNPDDKEKPA
+1226 PEPKKPDDREKPAPEQPDVPQPEPKNPDDREKPA

-1285 DAPQP
+1285 DVPQP

-1306 GEAMQTTPQDK
+1306 GEAMQTTPKDK

>member
-34 AEASEVSATTQEHN
+34 AEASEVSTTTQEQN
-48 VETEQ
+48 AEKEQ

-68 VSESAPIAENMQKTT
+68 VSESAPTAENMQETT

-88 NAKEVTAS
+88 NAKEVTTTE
-96 DSTQEVTKTEAKDT
+96 STQEVTKTEAKDT

-118 AQPVSEVNKPVT
+118 VQPVSQIDKSVT
-130 QTAPVQA
+130 QTAAPVA
-137 PTTATEH
+137 EPSTANKQT
-144 KSPRQAQE
+144 SPRQVQE

-174 KVETSSITGHQ
+174 KVEKSSITGHQ

-191 RQSNTVNP
+191 HQSNTVNP

-211 SFENGIK
+211 SFENSIK
-218 AGDYFD
+218 EGDYFD

-236 STVKKVPN
+236 STTKKVPN
-244 IVDTQNNDTVIA
+244 ILDVQDSDKVIA

-460 QNLNRSPYNHY
+460 QNLNSSPYNYY

-482 KNGVAFYSNNASGE
+482 KNGVAFYSNKANGE

-504 TYGFSELVDTTQ
+504 TYGYSPTVNTIQDTH
-516 NTAPATMTFQ
+516 ADYPVMTFQ
-526 TTGVLEEIEDSVVLN
+526 QPGTLEETEESMPIT
-541 TLSQSGEDRGENTSP
+541 TLTESGEDRGENTSS

-1048 TTANTEKDSD
+1048 TTT
-1058 GLIANIDVTQ
+1058 
-1068 DDMSIDAGFFPLENW
+1068 
-1083 NPQPKDET
+1083 
-1091 YTIGDF
+1091 
-1097 VWRDEGHNGVQNDGE
+1097 
-1112 HGLEGVLVTLK
+1112 
-1123 TADGVVLNTTTSDA
+1123 
-1137 NGHYQFTNVQKG
+1137 
-1149 KYIVEFTTPEGYE
+1149 
-1162 PTSKHTTANTEKD
+1162 NTEKD

-1215 KPAPEQPDVPQ
+1215 KPGPEQPDVPQ
-1226 PEPKNPDDKEKPA
+1226 PEPKNPDDREKPA

-1270 PKNPDDKEKPAPEQP
+1270 PKNPDDKEKPGPEQP
-1285 DAPQP
+1285 DVPQP

-1317 STSQTDEALPQTG
+1317 STSQTDEALPKTG

>member
-34 AEASEVSATTQEHN
+34 AEASEVSTTTQEQN
-48 VETEQ
+48 AEKEQ
-53 TKTEGELTTEVAQQA
+53 AKTEGELTTEAAQQTA
-68 VSESAPIAENMQKTT
+68 VESIPASENMQERTL
-83 SVASE
+83 VASE
-88 NAKEVTAS
+88 NGKEVTTTE
-96 DSTQEVTKTEAKDT
+96 STQEVTKTETKDT
-110 ATMKDSEI
+110 VTMKDSEI
-118 AQPVSEVNKPVT
+118 AQPVSHLDKPVT
-130 QTAPVQA
+130 QTAPVQT
-137 PTTATEH
+137 PTTATEQ
-144 KSPRQAQE
+144 KSTRQAQE
-152 LTAPMDT
+152 DTAPMGM
-159 KVINVENGTDVTSKV
+159 KEVNVENGTDVTSKV
-174 KVETSSITGHQ
+174 KVENSSITGHQ
-185 NNDKTY
+185 NNDRTY
-191 RQSNTVNP
+191 RQPDTVNP

-256 YGEVKDKNR
+256 FGEINEQNR
-265 IRYRFTDYV
+265 VRYRFTDYV
-274 SDKENVVGKLSL
+274 SKKDNVKGKLAL
-286 NLFINPAK
+286 NLFIKPDK
-294 VQNRG
+294 VQTAG
-299 NINVSSTLGS
+299 NITVSSKLGNQVTS
-309 IKTEETFNIEYIDG
+309 QNFNIQYIDG
-323 VKNNEGVTL
+323 VKNRAGVTL
-332 NGRLDDL
+332 NGRIDTL
-339 SKADQ
+339 SKTDQ
-344 SFTHYTTFKPSQNE
+344 TFTHFATFKPNNNALTSVTITGKVKNGALQNG
-358 LTNVSLK
+358 K
-365 GTVTTG
+365 
-371 AIENG
+371 
-376 IAGEVKIYE
+376 AGEVKVYE

-393 ESVYANVNDT
+393 QSVYANVNDT
-403 SHFNDITSN
+403 KQFNDITNSMK
-412 LSNSIKSTSTGYE
+412 SIKNNSNGYE

-431 NKKPYVIVYKGHYNK
+431 NQKPYVIVYKGHYNK

-460 QNLNRSPYNHY
+460 QNLNSSPYNYY

-482 KNGVAFYSNNASGE
+482 KNGVAFYSNKANGE

-504 TYGFSELVDTTQ
+504 TYGYSPTVNTIQDTH
-516 NTAPATMTFQ
+516 ADYPVMTFQ
-526 TTGVLEEIEDSVVLN
+526 QPGTLEETEDSMPIT
-541 TLSQSGEDRGENTSP
+541 TLTESGEDRGENTSP

-737 GDFVWRDED
+737 GNFVWRDED

-846 PQPKDETYTIGDF
+846 AQPKDETYTIGDF

-1083 NPQPKDET
+1083 NPQP
-1091 YTIGDF
+1091 
-1097 VWRDEGHNGVQNDGE
+1097 
-1112 HGLEGVLVTLK
+1112 
-1123 TADGVVLNTTTSDA
+1123 
-1137 NGHYQFTNVQKG
+1137 
-1149 KYIVEFTTPEGYE
+1149 
-1162 PTSKHTTANTEKD
+1162 
-1175 SDGLIANIDVT
+1175 
-1186 QDDMSIDA
+1186 
-1194 GFFPLENWNPQP
+1194 
-1206 EPKNPDDKE
+1206 
-1215 KPAPEQPDVPQ
+1215 
-1226 PEPKNPDDKEKPA
+1226 EPKNPDDKEKPA

-1252 PDDREK
+1252 PDDR
-1258 PAPEQPD
+1258 
-1265 VPQPE
+1265 
-1270 PKNPDDKEKPAPEQP
+1270 EKPAPEQP

-1317 STSQTDEALPQTG
+1317 STSQTDEALPKTG

>member
-34 AEASEVSATTQEHN
+34 AEASEVSTTTQEQN
-48 VETEQ
+48 AEKEQ
-53 TKTEGELTTEVAQQA
+53 TKTEGELTTEAAQQTA
-68 VSESAPIAENMQKTT
+68 VESIPASENMQERTL
-83 SVASE
+83 VASE
-88 NAKEVTAS
+88 NGKEVTTTE
-96 DSTQEVTKTEAKDT
+96 STQEVTKTETKDIV
-110 ATMKDSEI
+110 TMKDSEI

-130 QTAPVQA
+130 QTAPVQT
-137 PTTATEH
+137 PTTANKQT
-144 KSPRQAQE
+144 SPRQVQE
-152 LTAPMDT
+152 VTSPVDT

-199 HKAERVTLNYDW
+199 HKAERVTLNYEW
-211 SFENGIK
+211 TFENGIK

-256 YGEVKDKNR
+256 FGEINEQNR
-265 IRYRFTDYV
+265 VRYRFTDYV
-274 SDKENVVGKLSL
+274 SKKDNVKGKLAL
-286 NLFINPAK
+286 NLFIKPDK
-294 VQNRG
+294 VQTAG
-299 NINVSSTLGS
+299 NITVSSKLGNQVTS
-309 IKTEETFNIEYIDG
+309 QNFNIQYIDG
-323 VKNNEGVTL
+323 VKNRAGVTL
-332 NGRLDDL
+332 NGRIDTL
-339 SKADQ
+339 SKTDQ
-344 SFTHYTTFKPSQNE
+344 TFTHFATFKPNNNALTSVTITGKVKNGALQNG
-358 LTNVSLK
+358 K
-365 GTVTTG
+365 
-371 AIENG
+371 
-376 IAGEVKIYE
+376 AGEVKVYE

-393 ESVYANVNDT
+393 QSVYANVNDT
-403 SHFNDITSN
+403 KQFNDITKSMK
-412 LSNSIKSTSTGYE
+412 SIKNNSNGYE
-425 ITFDMK
+425 ITFDM
-431 NKKPYVIVYKGHYNK
+431 NKDNHPYIIVYQGHFNNNAK
-446 DASDFDFTT
+446 DFDFST
-455 NAIGH
+455 NATGY
-460 QNLNRSPYNHY
+460 QNLNQSEYSYYWPYNY
-471 WSYNHYFNLTW
+471 SFNLTW
-482 KNGVAFYSNNASGE
+482 DNGVAFYSNNASGE

-504 TYGFSELVDTTQ
+504 TYGYSPTVNTIQDTH
-516 NTAPATMTFQ
+516 ADYPVMTFQ
-526 TTGVLEEIEDSVVLN
+526 QPGTLEETEDSMPIT
-541 TLSQSGEDRGENTSP
+541 TLTESGEDRSENTSP

-846 PQPKDETYTIGDF
+846 AQPKDETYTIGDF

-962 NWNPQPKD
+962 NWNPQP
-970 ETYTIGDFVWRDE
+970 
-983 DHNGVQNDGEHG
+983 
-995 LEGVLVTL
+995 
-1003 KTADG
+1003 
-1008 VVLNTTTSDANGHY
+1008 
-1022 QFTNVQKGKYI
+1022 
-1033 VEFTTPE
+1033 
-1040 GYEATSKH
+1040 
-1048 TTANTEKDSD
+1048 
-1058 GLIANIDVTQ
+1058 
-1068 DDMSIDAGFFPLENW
+1068 
-1083 NPQPKDET
+1083 
-1091 YTIGDF
+1091 
-1097 VWRDEGHNGVQNDGE
+1097 
-1112 HGLEGVLVTLK
+1112 
-1123 TADGVVLNTTTSDA
+1123 
-1137 NGHYQFTNVQKG
+1137 
-1149 KYIVEFTTPEGYE
+1149 
-1162 PTSKHTTANTEKD
+1162 
-1175 SDGLIANIDVT
+1175 
-1186 QDDMSIDA
+1186 
-1194 GFFPLENWNPQP
+1194 

-1226 PEPKNPDDKEKPA
+1226 PEPKNPDDREKPA

-1290 KPMLPGEKV
+1290 EPMLPGEKV

-1317 STSQTDEALPQTG
+1317 STPQTDEALPKTG

>member
-34 AEASEVSATTQEHN
+34 AEASEVSTTTQEQN
-48 VETEQ
+48 AEKEQ
-53 TKTEGELTTEVAQQA
+53 AKTEGELTTEAAQQTA
-68 VSESAPIAENMQKTT
+68 VESIPASENMQERTL
-83 SVASE
+83 VASE
-88 NAKEVTAS
+88 NGKEVTTTE
-96 DSTQEVTKTEAKDT
+96 STQEVTKTETKDT
-110 ATMKDSEI
+110 VTMKATEI
-118 AQPVSEVNKPVT
+118 VQPVSQIDKSVT
-130 QTAPVQA
+130 QTAAPVA
-137 PTTATEH
+137 EPSTANKQT
-144 KSPRQAQE
+144 SPRQVQE

-174 KVETSSITGHQ
+174 KVEKSSITGHQ
-185 NNDKTY
+185 NKDKTY
-191 RQSNTVNP
+191 HQSNTVNP

-211 SFENGIK
+211 SFENGIR

-236 STVKKVPN
+236 STTKKVPN
-244 IVDTQNNDTVIA
+244 ILDVQDSDKVIA

-385 FIGSGELP
+385 FIGSGKLP

-846 PQPKDETYTIGDF
+846 AQPKDETYTIGDF

-962 NWNPQPKD
+962 NWNPQP
-970 ETYTIGDFVWRDE
+970 
-983 DHNGVQNDGEHG
+983 
-995 LEGVLVTL
+995 
-1003 KTADG
+1003 
-1008 VVLNTTTSDANGHY
+1008 
-1022 QFTNVQKGKYI
+1022 
-1033 VEFTTPE
+1033 
-1040 GYEATSKH
+1040 
-1048 TTANTEKDSD
+1048 
-1058 GLIANIDVTQ
+1058 
-1068 DDMSIDAGFFPLENW
+1068 
-1083 NPQPKDET
+1083 
-1091 YTIGDF
+1091 
-1097 VWRDEGHNGVQNDGE
+1097 
-1112 HGLEGVLVTLK
+1112 
-1123 TADGVVLNTTTSDA
+1123 
-1137 NGHYQFTNVQKG
+1137 
-1149 KYIVEFTTPEGYE
+1149 
-1162 PTSKHTTANTEKD
+1162 
-1175 SDGLIANIDVT
+1175 
-1186 QDDMSIDA
+1186 
-1194 GFFPLENWNPQP
+1194 
-1206 EPKNPDDKE
+1206 EPKNPDDR
-1215 KPAPEQPDVPQ
+1215 
-1226 PEPKNPDDKEKPA
+1226 EKPA

-1285 DAPQP
+1285 DVPQPEPKNPDDKEKPAPEQPDVPQP

>member
-34 AEASEVSATTQEHN
+34 AEASEVSTTTQEQN
-48 VETEQ
+48 AEKEQ
-53 TKTEGELTTEVAQQA
+53 TKTEGELTTEAAQQTA
-68 VSESAPIAENMQKTT
+68 VESIPASENMQERTL
-83 SVASE
+83 VASE
-88 NAKEVTAS
+88 NGKEVTTTE
-96 DSTQEVTKTEAKDT
+96 STQEVTKTETKDT
-110 ATMKDSEI
+110 VTMKATEI
-118 AQPVSEVNKPVT
+118 VQPVSQIDKSVT
-130 QTAPVQA
+130 QTAAPVA
-137 PTTATEH
+137 EPSTANKQT
-144 KSPRQAQE
+144 SPRQVQE

-174 KVETSSITGHQ
+174 KVEKSSITGHQ
-185 NNDKTY
+185 NKDKTY
-191 RQSNTVNP
+191 HQSNTVNP
-199 HKAERVTLNYDW
+199 HKAERVTLNYEWTFDKD
-211 SFENGIK
+211 IK
-218 AGDYFD
+218 NDDYFE

-256 YGEVKDKNR
+256 FGEINEQNR
-265 IRYRFTDYV
+265 VRYRFTDYV
-274 SDKENVVGKLSL
+274 SKKDNVKGNLSL
-286 NLFINPAK
+286 NLFIDPSK
-294 VQNRG
+294 VLNNG
-299 NINVSSTLGS
+299 NTTVSSILNGT
-309 IKTEETFNIEYIDG
+309 KTESTFNIEYIDG
-323 VKNNEGVTL
+323 IHNAAGVTL
-332 NGRLDDL
+332 NGRLDEL
-339 SKADQ
+339 SKANQ
-344 SFTHYTTFKPSQNE
+344 TFTHFATFKPKHNKLSSVTIKGKVKNGVLQNS
-358 LTNVSLK
+358 N
-365 GTVTTG
+365 
-371 AIENG
+371 N
-376 IAGEVKIYE
+376 GEVKVYE
-385 FIGSGELP
+385 FIGNGELP
-393 ESVYANVNDT
+393 QSVYANVNDT
-403 SHFNDITSN
+403 NQFKDITTSMNSKKSN
-412 LSNSIKSTSTGYE
+412 GTGYE
-425 ITFDMK
+425 ITFDMM
-431 NKKPYVIVYKGHYNK
+431 NDKPYVILYKGYFDSNSK
-446 DASDFDFTT
+446 DFDFTT
-455 NAIGH
+455 NATGY
-460 QNLNRSPYNHY
+460 QNLNQSSYYY
-471 WSYNHYFNLTW
+471 WPYNHYFNLTW
-482 KNGVAFYSNNASGE
+482 DNGVAFYSNNASGE

-541 TLSQSGEDRGENTSP
+541 TLSQSGEDRSENTSP

-642 FDDEMNPNVS
+642 FDDEMNPNMS

-1040 GYEATSKH
+1040 GYE
-1048 TTANTEKDSD
+1048 
-1058 GLIANIDVTQ
+1058 
-1068 DDMSIDAGFFPLENW
+1068 
-1083 NPQPKDET
+1083 
-1091 YTIGDF
+1091 
-1097 VWRDEGHNGVQNDGE
+1097 
-1112 HGLEGVLVTLK
+1112 
-1123 TADGVVLNTTTSDA
+1123 
-1137 NGHYQFTNVQKG
+1137 
-1149 KYIVEFTTPEGYE
+1149 

-1226 PEPKNPDDKEKPA
+1226 PEPKNPDDREKPA

-1285 DAPQP
+1285 DVPQP

-1317 STSQTDEALPQTG
+1317 STSQTDEVLPKTG

>member
-1 MITNKNIYSIRKHKL
+1 IYSIRKHKL

-34 AEASEVSATTQEHN
+34 AEASEVSTTTQEQN
-48 VETEQ
+48 AEKEQ
-53 TKTEGELTTEVAQQA
+53 TKTEGELTTEAAQQTA
-68 VSESAPIAENMQKTT
+68 VESIPASENMQERTL
-83 SVASE
+83 VASE
-88 NAKEVTAS
+88 NGKEVTTTE
-96 DSTQEVTKTEAKDT
+96 STQEVTKTETKDT
-110 ATMKDSEI
+110 VTMKATEI
-118 AQPVSEVNKPVT
+118 VQPVSQIDKSVT
-130 QTAPVQA
+130 QTAAPVA
-137 PTTATEH
+137 EPSTANKQT
-144 KSPRQAQE
+144 SPRQVQE

-174 KVETSSITGHQ
+174 KVEKSSITGHQ
-185 NNDKTY
+185 NKDKTY
-191 RQSNTVNP
+191 HQSNTVNP

-211 SFENGIK
+211 SFDKDIK
-218 AGDYFD
+218 NDDYFE

-256 YGEVKDKNR
+256 FGEINEQNR
-265 IRYRFTDYV
+265 VRYRFTDYV
-274 SDKENVVGKLSL
+274 SKKDNVKGNLSL
-286 NLFINPAK
+286 NLFIDPSK
-294 VQNRG
+294 VLNNG
-299 NINVSSTLGS
+299 NTTVSSILNGT
-309 IKTEETFNIEYIDG
+309 KTESTFNIEYIDG
-323 VKNNEGVTL
+323 IHNAAGVTL
-332 NGRLDDL
+332 NGRLDEL
-339 SKADQ
+339 SKANQ
-344 SFTHYTTFKPSQNE
+344 TFTHFATFKPKHNKLSSVTIKGKVKNGVLQNS
-358 LTNVSLK
+358 N
-365 GTVTTG
+365 
-371 AIENG
+371 N
-376 IAGEVKIYE
+376 GEVKVYE
-385 FIGSGELP
+385 FIGNGELP
-393 ESVYANVNDT
+393 QSVYANVNDT
-403 SHFNDITSN
+403 NQFKDITTSMNSKKSN
-412 LSNSIKSTSTGYE
+412 GTGYE
-425 ITFDMK
+425 ITFDMM
-431 NKKPYVIVYKGHYNK
+431 NDKPYVILYKGYFDSNSK
-446 DASDFDFTT
+446 DFDFTT
-455 NAIGH
+455 NATGY
-460 QNLNRSPYNHY
+460 QNLNQSSYYY
-471 WSYNHYFNLTW
+471 WPYNHYFNLTW
-482 KNGVAFYSNNASGE
+482 DNGVAFYSNNASGE

-541 TLSQSGEDRGENTSP
+541 TLSQSGEDRSENTSP

-1040 GYEATSKH
+1040 GYE
-1048 TTANTEKDSD
+1048 
-1058 GLIANIDVTQ
+1058 
-1068 DDMSIDAGFFPLENW
+1068 
-1083 NPQPKDET
+1083 
-1091 YTIGDF
+1091 
-1097 VWRDEGHNGVQNDGE
+1097 
-1112 HGLEGVLVTLK
+1112 
-1123 TADGVVLNTTTSDA
+1123 
-1137 NGHYQFTNVQKG
+1137 
-1149 KYIVEFTTPEGYE
+1149 

-1215 KPAPEQPDVPQ
+1215 KPAPDQPDVPQ
-1226 PEPKNPDDKEKPA
+1226 PEPKNPDDREKPA

-1285 DAPQP
+1285 DVPQP

-1317 STSQTDEALPQTG
+1317 STSQTDEVLPKTG

>member
-34 AEASEVSATTQEHN
+34 AEASEVSTTTQEQN
-48 VETEQ
+48 AEKEQ
-53 TKTEGELTTEVAQQA
+53 TKTEGELTTEAAQQTA
-68 VSESAPIAENMQKTT
+68 VESIPASENMQERT

-88 NAKEVTAS
+88 NAKAITAP

-1068 DDMSIDAGFFPLENW
+1068 DD
-1083 NPQPKDET
+1083 
-1091 YTIGDF
+1091 
-1097 VWRDEGHNGVQNDGE
+1097 
-1112 HGLEGVLVTLK
+1112 
-1123 TADGVVLNTTTSDA
+1123 
-1137 NGHYQFTNVQKG
+1137 
-1149 KYIVEFTTPEGYE
+1149 
-1162 PTSKHTTANTEKD
+1162 
-1175 SDGLIANIDVT
+1175 
-1186 QDDMSIDA
+1186 
-1194 GFFPLENWNPQP
+1194 
-1206 EPKNPDDKE
+1206 
-1215 KPAPEQPDVPQ
+1215 
-1226 PEPKNPDDKEKPA
+1226 
-1239 PEQPDVPQPEPKN
+1239 
-1252 PDDREK
+1252 
-1258 PAPEQPD
+1258 
-1265 VPQPE
+1265 
-1270 PKNPDDKEKPAPEQP
+1270 
-1285 DAPQP
+1285 
-1290 KPMLPGEKV
+1290 
-1299 KPKPTHP
+1299 
-1306 GEAMQTTPQDK
+1306 
-1317 STSQTDEALPQTG
+1317 
-1330 ESSSQSSALIFGGLL
+1330 
-1345 SLLGLG
+1345 
-1351 LLRRSS
+1351 
-1357 KQNRSSM
+1357 
-1364 K
+1364 

>member
-1 MITNKNIYSIRKHKL
+1 MITNKNIYIIRKHKL

-130 QTAPVQA
+130 QTAAPVA
-137 PTTATEH
+137 EPSTANKQT
-144 KSPRQAQE
+144 SPRQVQE

-174 KVETSSITGHQ
+174 KVEKSSITGHQ
-185 NNDKTY
+185 NKDKTY
-191 RQSNTVNP
+191 HQSNTVNP

-236 STVKKVPN
+236 STIKKVPH
-244 IVDTQNNDTVIA
+244 IMDSQNSEQIIA
-256 YGEVKDKNR
+256 YGEINENNR
-265 IRYRFTDYV
+265 VRYRFMDYV
-274 SDKENVVGKLSL
+274 NQKENLKGKLSL
-286 NLFINPAK
+286 NLFIKPDK
-294 VQNRG
+294 VQDEG
-299 NINVSSTLGS
+299 KITVTSQLGKEMTS
-309 IKTEETFNIEYIDG
+309 QEFDIKYIDG
-323 VKNNEGVTL
+323 VKSPSGITL
-332 NGRLDDL
+332 NGRLDEL

-344 SFTHYTTFKPSQNE
+344 SFTHYAIFKPKHNN
-358 LTNVSLK
+358 LTNVTLR
-365 GTVTTG
+365 GTVSNN
-371 AIENG
+371 AQQNEKNG
-376 IAGEVKIYE
+376 QVNVYE
-385 FIGSGELP
+385 YIGQGELP
-393 ESVYANVNDT
+393 QSAYANVKDT
-403 SHFNDITSN
+403 NQFRDIT
-412 LSNSIKSTSTGYE
+412 NSLRPTTVNSTGYQ
-425 ITFDMK
+425 ITFDHI
-431 NKKPYVIVYKGHYNK
+431 NKKPYVIVYKGHYKNEAK
-446 DASDFDFTT
+446 DLEFTT
-455 NAIGH
+455 NATDYH
-460 QNLNRSPYNHY
+460 SSNLY
-471 WSYNHYFNLTW
+471 SYNYWPYYGSFNLTW

-846 PQPKDETYTIGDF
+846 PQP
-859 VWRDEDHNGVQN
+859 
-871 DGEHGL
+871 
-877 EGVLVTLKT
+877 
-886 ADGVVLN
+886 
-893 TTTSDANG
+893 
-901 HYQFTNVQKGKYI
+901 
-914 VEFTTPEGYE
+914 
-924 ATSKHTTANTEKD
+924 
-937 SDGLIA
+937 
-943 NIDVTQDDM
+943 
-952 SIDAGFFPLE
+952 
-962 NWNPQPKD
+962 
-970 ETYTIGDFVWRDE
+970 
-983 DHNGVQNDGEHG
+983 
-995 LEGVLVTL
+995 
-1003 KTADG
+1003 
-1008 VVLNTTTSDANGHY
+1008 
-1022 QFTNVQKGKYI
+1022 
-1033 VEFTTPE
+1033 
-1040 GYEATSKH
+1040 
-1048 TTANTEKDSD
+1048 
-1058 GLIANIDVTQ
+1058 
-1068 DDMSIDAGFFPLENW
+1068 
-1083 NPQPKDET
+1083 
-1091 YTIGDF
+1091 
-1097 VWRDEGHNGVQNDGE
+1097 
-1112 HGLEGVLVTLK
+1112 
-1123 TADGVVLNTTTSDA
+1123 
-1137 NGHYQFTNVQKG
+1137 
-1149 KYIVEFTTPEGYE
+1149 
-1162 PTSKHTTANTEKD
+1162 
-1175 SDGLIANIDVT
+1175 
-1186 QDDMSIDA
+1186 
-1194 GFFPLENWNPQP
+1194 
-1206 EPKNPDDKE
+1206 
-1215 KPAPEQPDVPQ
+1215 
-1226 PEPKNPDDKEKPA
+1226 EPKNPDDKEKPA

-1270 PKNPDDKEKPAPEQP
+1270 PKNPDDREKPAPEQPDVPQPESKNPDDKEKPAPEQP
-1285 DAPQP
+1285 DVPQP

-1317 STSQTDEALPQTG
+1317 STSQTDEVLPKTG

-1345 SLLGLG
+1345 SLLGLD

-1357 KQNRSSM
+1357 KQNR
-1364 K
+1364 

>member
-34 AEASEVSATTQEHN
+34 AEASEVSTTTQEQN
-48 VETEQ
+48 AEKEQ
-53 TKTEGELTTEVAQQA
+53 TKTEGELTTEAAQQTA
-68 VSESAPIAENMQKTT
+68 VESIPASENMQERTL
-83 SVASE
+83 VASE
-88 NAKEVTAS
+88 NGKEVTTTE
-96 DSTQEVTKTEAKDT
+96 STQEVTKTETKDT
-110 ATMKDSEI
+110 VTMKATEI
-118 AQPVSEVNKPVT
+118 VQPVSQIDKSVT
-130 QTAPVQA
+130 QTAAPVA
-137 PTTATEH
+137 EPSTANKQT
-144 KSPRQAQE
+144 SPRQVQE

-174 KVETSSITGHQ
+174 KVEKSSITGHQ
-185 NNDKTY
+185 NKDKTY
-191 RQSNTVNP
+191 HQSNTVNP
-199 HKAERVTLNYDW
+199 HKAERVTLNYEWTFDKD
-211 SFENGIK
+211 IK
-218 AGDYFD
+218 NDDYFE

-256 YGEVKDKNR
+256 FGEINEQNR
-265 IRYRFTDYV
+265 VRYRFTDYV
-274 SDKENVVGKLSL
+274 SKKDNVKGNLSL
-286 NLFINPAK
+286 NLFIDPSK
-294 VQNRG
+294 VLNNG
-299 NINVSSTLGS
+299 NTTVSSILNGT
-309 IKTEETFNIEYIDG
+309 KTESTFNIEYIDG
-323 VKNNEGVTL
+323 IHNAAGVTL
-332 NGRLDDL
+332 NGRLDEL
-339 SKADQ
+339 SKANQ
-344 SFTHYTTFKPSQNE
+344 TFTHFATFKPKHNKLSSVTIKGKVKNGVLQNS
-358 LTNVSLK
+358 N
-365 GTVTTG
+365 
-371 AIENG
+371 N
-376 IAGEVKIYE
+376 GEVKVYE
-385 FIGSGELP
+385 FIGNGELP
-393 ESVYANVNDT
+393 QSVYANVNDT
-403 SHFNDITSN
+403 NQFKDITTSMNSKKSN
-412 LSNSIKSTSTGYE
+412 GTGYE
-425 ITFDMK
+425 ITFDMM
-431 NKKPYVIVYKGHYNK
+431 NDKPYVILYKGYFDSNSK
-446 DASDFDFTT
+446 DFDFTT
-455 NAIGH
+455 NATGY
-460 QNLNRSPYNHY
+460 QNLNQSSYYY
-471 WSYNHYFNLTW
+471 WPYNHYFNLTW
-482 KNGVAFYSNNASGE
+482 DNGVAFYSNNASGE

-737 GDFVWRDED
+737 GNFVWRDED

-846 PQPKDETYTIGDF
+846 AQPKDETYTIGDF

-1083 NPQPKDET
+1083 NPQP
-1091 YTIGDF
+1091 
-1097 VWRDEGHNGVQNDGE
+1097 
-1112 HGLEGVLVTLK
+1112 
-1123 TADGVVLNTTTSDA
+1123 
-1137 NGHYQFTNVQKG
+1137 
-1149 KYIVEFTTPEGYE
+1149 
-1162 PTSKHTTANTEKD
+1162 
-1175 SDGLIANIDVT
+1175 
-1186 QDDMSIDA
+1186 
-1194 GFFPLENWNPQP
+1194 

-1215 KPAPEQPDVPQ
+1215 KPGPEQPDVPQ
-1226 PEPKNPDDKEKPA
+1226 PEPKNPDDREKPA

-1317 STSQTDEALPQTG
+1317 STSQTDEALPKTG

>member
-34 AEASEVSATTQEHN
+34 AEASEVSTTTQEQN
-48 VETEQ
+48 AEKEQ
-53 TKTEGELTTEVAQQA
+53 TKTEGELTTEAAQQTA
-68 VSESAPIAENMQKTT
+68 VESIPASENMQERTL
-83 SVASE
+83 VASE
-88 NAKEVTAS
+88 NGKEVTTTE
-96 DSTQEVTKTEAKDT
+96 STQEVTKTETKDT
-110 ATMKDSEI
+110 VTMKATEI
-118 AQPVSEVNKPVT
+118 VQPVSQIDKSVT
-130 QTAPVQA
+130 QTAAPVA
-137 PTTATEH
+137 EPSTANKQT
-144 KSPRQAQE
+144 SPRQVQE

-174 KVETSSITGHQ
+174 KVEKSSITGHQ
-185 NNDKTY
+185 NKDKTY
-191 RQSNTVNP
+191 HQSNTVNP

-211 SFENGIK
+211 SFDKDIK
-218 AGDYFD
+218 NDDYFE

-256 YGEVKDKNR
+256 FGEINEQNR
-265 IRYRFTDYV
+265 VRYRFTDYV
-274 SDKENVVGKLSL
+274 SKKDNVKGNLSL
-286 NLFINPAK
+286 NLFIDPSK
-294 VQNRG
+294 VLNNG
-299 NINVSSTLGS
+299 NTTVSSILNGT
-309 IKTEETFNIEYIDG
+309 KTESTFNIEYIDG
-323 VKNNEGVTL
+323 IHNAAGVTL
-332 NGRLDDL
+332 NGRLDEL
-339 SKADQ
+339 SKANQ
-344 SFTHYTTFKPSQNE
+344 TFTHFATFKPKHNKLSSVTIKGKVKNGVLQNS
-358 LTNVSLK
+358 N
-365 GTVTTG
+365 
-371 AIENG
+371 N
-376 IAGEVKIYE
+376 GEVKVYE
-385 FIGSGELP
+385 FIGNGELP
-393 ESVYANVNDT
+393 QSVYANVNDT
-403 SHFNDITSN
+403 NQFKDITTSMNSKKSN
-412 LSNSIKSTSTGYE
+412 GTGYE
-425 ITFDMK
+425 ITFDMM
-431 NKKPYVIVYKGHYNK
+431 NDKPYVILYKGYFDSNSK
-446 DASDFDFTT
+446 DFDFTT
-455 NAIGH
+455 NATGY
-460 QNLNRSPYNHY
+460 QNLNQSSYYY
-471 WSYNHYFNLTW
+471 WPYNHYFNLTW
-482 KNGVAFYSNNASGE
+482 DNGVAFYSNNASGE

-541 TLSQSGEDRGENTSP
+541 TLSQSGEDRSENTSP

-725 DPNIDTSATYRI
+725 APNIDTSATYRI

-1040 GYEATSKH
+1040 GYE
-1048 TTANTEKDSD
+1048 
-1058 GLIANIDVTQ
+1058 
-1068 DDMSIDAGFFPLENW
+1068 
-1083 NPQPKDET
+1083 
-1091 YTIGDF
+1091 
-1097 VWRDEGHNGVQNDGE
+1097 
-1112 HGLEGVLVTLK
+1112 
-1123 TADGVVLNTTTSDA
+1123 
-1137 NGHYQFTNVQKG
+1137 
-1149 KYIVEFTTPEGYE
+1149 

-1215 KPAPEQPDVPQ
+1215 KPAPDQPDVPQ
-1226 PEPKNPDDKEKPA
+1226 PEPKNPDDREKPA

-1285 DAPQP
+1285 DVPQP

-1317 STSQTDEALPQTG
+1317 STSQTDEVLPKTG

>member
-34 AEASEVSATTQEHN
+34 AEASEVSTTTQEQN
-48 VETEQ
+48 AEKEQ
-53 TKTEGELTTEVAQQA
+53 TKTEGELTTEAAQQTA
-68 VSESAPIAENMQKTT
+68 VESIPASENMQERTL
-83 SVASE
+83 VASE
-88 NAKEVTAS
+88 NGKEVTTTE
-96 DSTQEVTKTEAKDT
+96 STQEVTKTETKDT
-110 ATMKDSEI
+110 VTMKATEI
-118 AQPVSEVNKPVT
+118 VQPVSQIDKSVT
-130 QTAPVQA
+130 QTAAPVA
-137 PTTATEH
+137 EPSTANKQT
-144 KSPRQAQE
+144 SPRQVQE

-174 KVETSSITGHQ
+174 KVETSSITSHQ

-616 MLTGAISDHTTEE
+616 MLTGAISDHTTKE
-629 DTMEYTTDGLLIE
+629 DTMEYTTDSLLIE

-737 GDFVWRDED
+737 GNFVWRDEDHNGVQNDGEHGLEGVLVTLKTADGVVLNTTTSDANGHYQFTNVQKGKYIVEFTTPEGYEATSKHTTANTEKDSDGLIANIDVTQDDMSIDAGFFPLENWNPQPKDETYTIGDFVWRDED

-761 LVTLKTADGVVLNT
+761 LVTLKTADGIVLNT

-962 NWNPQPKD
+962 NWNPQP
-970 ETYTIGDFVWRDE
+970 
-983 DHNGVQNDGEHG
+983 
-995 LEGVLVTL
+995 
-1003 KTADG
+1003 
-1008 VVLNTTTSDANGHY
+1008 
-1022 QFTNVQKGKYI
+1022 
-1033 VEFTTPE
+1033 
-1040 GYEATSKH
+1040 
-1048 TTANTEKDSD
+1048 
-1058 GLIANIDVTQ
+1058 
-1068 DDMSIDAGFFPLENW
+1068 
-1083 NPQPKDET
+1083 
-1091 YTIGDF
+1091 
-1097 VWRDEGHNGVQNDGE
+1097 
-1112 HGLEGVLVTLK
+1112 
-1123 TADGVVLNTTTSDA
+1123 
-1137 NGHYQFTNVQKG
+1137 
-1149 KYIVEFTTPEGYE
+1149 
-1162 PTSKHTTANTEKD
+1162 
-1175 SDGLIANIDVT
+1175 
-1186 QDDMSIDA
+1186 
-1194 GFFPLENWNPQP
+1194 
-1206 EPKNPDDKE
+1206 
-1215 KPAPEQPDVPQ
+1215 
-1226 PEPKNPDDKEKPA
+1226 EPKNPDDKEKPA

>member
-34 AEASEVSATTQEHN
+34 AEASEVSTTTQEQN
-48 VETEQ
+48 AEKEQ
-53 TKTEGELTTEVAQQA
+53 AKTEGELTTEAAQQTA
-68 VSESAPIAENMQKTT
+68 VESIPASENMQERTL
-83 SVASE
+83 VASE
-88 NAKEVTAS
+88 NGKEVTTTE
-96 DSTQEVTKTEAKDT
+96 STQEVTKTETKDT

-130 QTAPVQA
+130 QTAAPVA
-137 PTTATEH
+137 EPSTANKQT
-144 KSPRQAQE
+144 SPRQVQE

-174 KVETSSITGHQ
+174 KVEKSSITGHQ
-185 NNDKTY
+185 NKDKTY
-191 RQSNTVNP
+191 HQSNTVNP

-236 STVKKVPN
+236 STIKKVPH
-244 IVDTQNNDTVIA
+244 IMDSQNSEQIIA
-256 YGEVKDKNR
+256 YGEINENNR
-265 IRYRFTDYV
+265 VRYRFMDYV
-274 SDKENVVGKLSL
+274 NQKENLKGKLSL
-286 NLFINPAK
+286 NLFIKPDK
-294 VQNRG
+294 VQDEG
-299 NINVSSTLGS
+299 KITVTSQLGKEMTS
-309 IKTEETFNIEYIDG
+309 QEFDIKYIDG
-323 VKNNEGVTL
+323 VKSPSGITL
-332 NGRLDDL
+332 NGRLDEL

-344 SFTHYTTFKPSQNE
+344 SFTHYAIFKPKHNN
-358 LTNVSLK
+358 LTNVTLR
-365 GTVTTG
+365 GTVSNN
-371 AIENG
+371 AQQNEKNG
-376 IAGEVKIYE
+376 QVNVYE
-385 FIGSGELP
+385 YIGQGELP
-393 ESVYANVNDT
+393 QSAYANVKDT
-403 SHFNDITSN
+403 NQFRDIT
-412 LSNSIKSTSTGYE
+412 NSLRPTTVNSTGYQ
-425 ITFDMK
+425 ITFDHI
-431 NKKPYVIVYKGHYNK
+431 NKKPYVIVYKGHYKNEAK
-446 DASDFDFTT
+446 DLEFTT
-455 NAIGH
+455 NATDYH
-460 QNLNRSPYNHY
+460 SSNLY
-471 WSYNHYFNLTW
+471 SYNYWPYYGSFNLTW

-886 ADGVVLN
+886 AD
-893 TTTSDANG
+893 S
-901 HYQFTNVQKGKYI
+901 
-914 VEFTTPEGYE
+914 
-924 ATSKHTTANTEKD
+924 
-937 SDGLIA
+937 
-943 NIDVTQDDM
+943 
-952 SIDAGFFPLE
+952 
-962 NWNPQPKD
+962 
-970 ETYTIGDFVWRDE
+970 
-983 DHNGVQNDGEHG
+983 
-995 LEGVLVTL
+995 
-1003 KTADG
+1003 
-1008 VVLNTTTSDANGHY
+1008 
-1022 QFTNVQKGKYI
+1022 
-1033 VEFTTPE
+1033 
-1040 GYEATSKH
+1040 
-1048 TTANTEKDSD
+1048 
-1058 GLIANIDVTQ
+1058 
-1068 DDMSIDAGFFPLENW
+1068 
-1083 NPQPKDET
+1083 
-1091 YTIGDF
+1091 
-1097 VWRDEGHNGVQNDGE
+1097 
-1112 HGLEGVLVTLK
+1112 
-1123 TADGVVLNTTTSDA
+1123 VVLNTTTSDA

-1226 PEPKNPDDKEKPA
+1226 PEPKNPDDREKPA

-1285 DAPQP
+1285 DVPQP

-1317 STSQTDEALPQTG
+1317 STSQTDEVLPKTG

>member
-1 MITNKNIYSIRKHKL
+1 VS
-16 GVASFLLGTL
+16 
-26 FVVGHANN
+26 NN
-34 AEASEVSATTQEHN
+34 AQQNEKNGQVN
-48 VETEQ
+48 V
-53 TKTEGELTTEVAQQA
+53 
-68 VSESAPIAENMQKTT
+68 
-83 SVASE
+83 
-88 NAKEVTAS
+88 
-96 DSTQEVTKTEAKDT
+96 
-110 ATMKDSEI
+110 
-118 AQPVSEVNKPVT
+118 
-130 QTAPVQA
+130 
-137 PTTATEH
+137 
-144 KSPRQAQE
+144 
-152 LTAPMDT
+152 
-159 KVINVENGTDVTSKV
+159 
-174 KVETSSITGHQ
+174 
-185 NNDKTY
+185 Y
-191 RQSNTVNP
+191 
-199 HKAERVTLNYDW
+199 
-211 SFENGIK
+211 
-218 AGDYFD
+218 
-224 FQLSDN
+224 
-230 VDTNGI
+230 
-236 STVKKVPN
+236 
-244 IVDTQNNDTVIA
+244 
-256 YGEVKDKNR
+256 
-265 IRYRFTDYV
+265 
-274 SDKENVVGKLSL
+274 
-286 NLFINPAK
+286 
-294 VQNRG
+294 
-299 NINVSSTLGS
+299 
-309 IKTEETFNIEYIDG
+309 EYIG
-323 VKNNEGVTL
+323 
-332 NGRLDDL
+332 
-339 SKADQ
+339 Q
-344 SFTHYTTFKPSQNE
+344 
-358 LTNVSLK
+358 
-365 GTVTTG
+365 
-371 AIENG
+371 
-376 IAGEVKIYE
+376 
-385 FIGSGELP
+385 GELP
-393 ESVYANVNDT
+393 QSAYANVKDT
-403 SHFNDITSN
+403 NQFRDIT
-412 LSNSIKSTSTGYE
+412 NSLRPTTVNSTGYQ
-425 ITFDMK
+425 ITFDHI
-431 NKKPYVIVYKGHYNK
+431 NKKPYVIVYKGHYKNEAK
-446 DASDFDFTT
+446 DLEFTT
-455 NAIGH
+455 NATDYH
-460 QNLNRSPYNHY
+460 SSNLY
-471 WSYNHYFNLTW
+471 SYNYWPYYGSFNLTW

-805 ATSKHTTANTEKDSD
+805 
-820 GLIANIDVTQDDM
+820 
-833 SIDAGFFPLENWN
+833 
-846 PQPKDETYTIGDF
+846 
-859 VWRDEDHNGVQN
+859 
-871 DGEHGL
+871 
-877 EGVLVTLKT
+877 
-886 ADGVVLN
+886 
-893 TTTSDANG
+893 
-901 HYQFTNVQKGKYI
+901 
-914 VEFTTPEGYE
+914 
-924 ATSKHTTANTEKD
+924 
-937 SDGLIA
+937 
-943 NIDVTQDDM
+943 
-952 SIDAGFFPLE
+952 
-962 NWNPQPKD
+962 
-970 ETYTIGDFVWRDE
+970 
-983 DHNGVQNDGEHG
+983 
-995 LEGVLVTL
+995 
-1003 KTADG
+1003 
-1008 VVLNTTTSDANGHY
+1008 
-1022 QFTNVQKGKYI
+1022 
-1033 VEFTTPE
+1033 
-1040 GYEATSKH
+1040 
-1048 TTANTEKDSD
+1048 
-1058 GLIANIDVTQ
+1058 
-1068 DDMSIDAGFFPLENW
+1068 
-1083 NPQPKDET
+1083 
-1091 YTIGDF
+1091 
-1097 VWRDEGHNGVQNDGE
+1097 
-1112 HGLEGVLVTLK
+1112 
-1123 TADGVVLNTTTSDA
+1123 
-1137 NGHYQFTNVQKG
+1137 
-1149 KYIVEFTTPEGYE
+1149 

-1226 PEPKNPDDKEKPA
+1226 PEPKNPDDREKPA

-1270 PKNPDDKEKPAPEQP
+1270 SKNPDDKEKPAPEQP
-1285 DAPQP
+1285 DVPQP

-1317 STSQTDEALPQTG
+1317 STSQTDEVLPKTG

>member
-34 AEASEVSATTQEHN
+34 AEASEVSTTTQEQN
-48 VETEQ
+48 AEKEQ
-53 TKTEGELTTEVAQQA
+53 AKTEGELTTEAAQQTA
-68 VSESAPIAENMQKTT
+68 VESIPASENMQERTL
-83 SVASE
+83 VASE
-88 NAKEVTAS
+88 NGKEVTTTE
-96 DSTQEVTKTEAKDT
+96 STQEVTKTETKDT

-130 QTAPVQA
+130 QTAPVQT

-144 KSPRQAQE
+144 KSPRQVQE
-152 LTAPMDT
+152 VTSPVDT

-174 KVETSSITGHQ
+174 KVEKSSITGHQ

-191 RQSNTVNP
+191 HQSNTVNP
-199 HKAERVTLNYDW
+199 HKAERVTLNYEWTFDKD
-211 SFENGIK
+211 IK
-218 AGDYFD
+218 NDDYFE

-256 YGEVKDKNR
+256 FGEINEQNR
-265 IRYRFTDYV
+265 VRYRFTDYV
-274 SDKENVVGKLSL
+274 NQKENLKGKLAL
-286 NLFINPAK
+286 NLFIKPDK
-294 VQNRG
+294 VQTAG
-299 NINVSSTLGS
+299 NITVSSKLGNQVTS
-309 IKTEETFNIEYIDG
+309 QNFNIQYIDG
-323 VKNNEGVTL
+323 VKNRAGVTL
-332 NGRLDDL
+332 NGRIDTL
-339 SKADQ
+339 SKTDQ
-344 SFTHYTTFKPSQNE
+344 TFTHFATFKPNNNALTSVTITGKVKNGALQNG
-358 LTNVSLK
+358 K
-365 GTVTTG
+365 
-371 AIENG
+371 
-376 IAGEVKIYE
+376 AGEVKVYE

-393 ESVYANVNDT
+393 QSVYANVNDT
-403 SHFNDITSN
+403 KQFNDITNSMK
-412 LSNSIKSTSTGYE
+412 SIKNNSNGYE

-431 NKKPYVIVYKGHYNK
+431 NQKPYVIVYKGHYNK

-460 QNLNRSPYNHY
+460 QNLNSSPYNYY

-482 KNGVAFYSNNASGE
+482 KNGVAFYSNKANGE

-504 TYGFSELVDTTQ
+504 TYGYSPTVNTIQDTH
-516 NTAPATMTFQ
+516 ADYPVMTFQ
-526 TTGVLEEIEDSVVLN
+526 QPGTLEETEDSMPIT
-541 TLSQSGEDRGENTSP
+541 TLTESGEDRGENTSP

-616 MLTGAISDHTTEE
+616 MLTGAISDHTTKE
-629 DTMEYTTDGLLIE
+629 DTMEYTTDSLLIE

-664 ESSHIDTFTEL
+664 ESSHIDIFTEL

-746 HNGVQNDGEHGLEGV
+746 HNGVQNNGEHGLEGVLVTLKTADGVVLNTTTSDANGHYQFTNVQKGKYIVEFTTPEGYEATSKHTTANTEKDSDGLIANIDVTQDDMSIDAGFFPLENWNPQPKDETYTIGDFVWRDEDHNGVQNDGEHGLEGV

-775 TTSDA
+775 TTSDV

-962 NWNPQPKD
+962 NWNPQP
-970 ETYTIGDFVWRDE
+970 
-983 DHNGVQNDGEHG
+983 
-995 LEGVLVTL
+995 
-1003 KTADG
+1003 
-1008 VVLNTTTSDANGHY
+1008 
-1022 QFTNVQKGKYI
+1022 
-1033 VEFTTPE
+1033 
-1040 GYEATSKH
+1040 
-1048 TTANTEKDSD
+1048 
-1058 GLIANIDVTQ
+1058 
-1068 DDMSIDAGFFPLENW
+1068 
-1083 NPQPKDET
+1083 
-1091 YTIGDF
+1091 
-1097 VWRDEGHNGVQNDGE
+1097 
-1112 HGLEGVLVTLK
+1112 
-1123 TADGVVLNTTTSDA
+1123 
-1137 NGHYQFTNVQKG
+1137 
-1149 KYIVEFTTPEGYE
+1149 
-1162 PTSKHTTANTEKD
+1162 
-1175 SDGLIANIDVT
+1175 
-1186 QDDMSIDA
+1186 
-1194 GFFPLENWNPQP
+1194 
-1206 EPKNPDDKE
+1206 EPKNPDDR
-1215 KPAPEQPDVPQ
+1215 
-1226 PEPKNPDDKEKPA
+1226 EKPA

-1270 PKNPDDKEKPAPEQP
+1270 PKNPDDREKPAPEQP
-1285 DAPQP
+1285 DVPQP

-1317 STSQTDEALPQTG
+1317 STSQTDEVLPKTG

>member
-34 AEASEVSATTQEHN
+34 AEASEVSTTTQEQN
-48 VETEQ
+48 AEKEQ
-53 TKTEGELTTEVAQQA
+53 TKTEGELTTEAAQQTA
-68 VSESAPIAENMQKTT
+68 VESIPASENMQERTL
-83 SVASE
+83 VASE
-88 NAKEVTAS
+88 NGKEVTTTE
-96 DSTQEVTKTEAKDT
+96 STQEVTKTETKDIV
-110 ATMKDSEI
+110 TMKDSEI

-152 LTAPMDT
+152 VTAPMDT

-174 KVETSSITGHQ
+174 KVETSSITSHQ

-937 SDGLIA
+937 ADGLIA

-1083 NPQPKDET
+1083 NPQP
-1091 YTIGDF
+1091 
-1097 VWRDEGHNGVQNDGE
+1097 
-1112 HGLEGVLVTLK
+1112 
-1123 TADGVVLNTTTSDA
+1123 
-1137 NGHYQFTNVQKG
+1137 
-1149 KYIVEFTTPEGYE
+1149 
-1162 PTSKHTTANTEKD
+1162 
-1175 SDGLIANIDVT
+1175 
-1186 QDDMSIDA
+1186 
-1194 GFFPLENWNPQP
+1194 

-1215 KPAPEQPDVPQ
+1215 KPGPEQPDVPQ
-1226 PEPKNPDDKEKPA
+1226 PEPKNPDDREKPA

-1285 DAPQP
+1285 DVPQP

-1317 STSQTDEALPQTG
+1317 STSQTDEALPKTG

>member
-34 AEASEVSATTQEHN
+34 AEASEVSTTTQEQN
-48 VETEQ
+48 AEKEQ
-53 TKTEGELTTEVAQQA
+53 AKTEGELTTEAAQQTA
-68 VSESAPIAENMQKTT
+68 VESIPASENMQERTL
-83 SVASE
+83 VASE
-88 NAKEVTAS
+88 NGKEVTTTE
-96 DSTQEVTKTEAKDT
+96 STQEVTKTETKDT
-110 ATMKDSEI
+110 VTMKATEI
-118 AQPVSEVNKPVT
+118 VQPVSQIDKSVT
-130 QTAPVQA
+130 QTAAPVA
-137 PTTATEH
+137 EPSTANKQT
-144 KSPRQAQE
+144 SPRQVQE

-174 KVETSSITGHQ
+174 KVEKSSITGHQ
-185 NNDKTY
+185 NKDKTY
-191 RQSNTVNP
+191 HQSNTVNP
-199 HKAERVTLNYDW
+199 HKAERVTLNYEWTFDKD
-211 SFENGIK
+211 IK
-218 AGDYFD
+218 NDDYFE

-256 YGEVKDKNR
+256 FGEINEQNR
-265 IRYRFTDYV
+265 VRYRFTDYV
-274 SDKENVVGKLSL
+274 SKKDNVKGNLSL
-286 NLFINPAK
+286 NLFIDPSK
-294 VQNRG
+294 VLNNG
-299 NINVSSTLGS
+299 NTTVSSILNGT
-309 IKTEETFNIEYIDG
+309 KTESTFNIEYIDG
-323 VKNNEGVTL
+323 IHNAAGVTL
-332 NGRLDDL
+332 NGRLDEL
-339 SKADQ
+339 SKANQ
-344 SFTHYTTFKPSQNE
+344 TFTHFATFKPKHNKLSSVTIKGKVKNGVLQNS
-358 LTNVSLK
+358 N
-365 GTVTTG
+365 
-371 AIENG
+371 N
-376 IAGEVKIYE
+376 GEVKVYE
-385 FIGSGELP
+385 FIGNGELP
-393 ESVYANVNDT
+393 QSVYANVNDT
-403 SHFNDITSN
+403 NQFKDITTSMNSKKSN
-412 LSNSIKSTSTGYE
+412 GTGYE
-425 ITFDMK
+425 ITFDTM
-431 NKKPYVIVYKGHYNK
+431 NDKPYVILYKGYFDSNSK
-446 DASDFDFTT
+446 DFDFTT
-455 NAIGH
+455 NATGY
-460 QNLNRSPYNHY
+460 QNLNQSSYYY
-471 WSYNHYFNLTW
+471 WPYNHYFNLTW
-482 KNGVAFYSNNASGE
+482 DNGVAFYSNNASGE

-541 TLSQSGEDRGENTSP
+541 TLSQSGEDRSENTSP

-616 MLTGAISDHTTEE
+616 MLTGAISDHTIEE

-725 DPNIDTSATYRI
+725 DPNNDTSATYRI

-746 HNGVQNDGEHGLEGV
+746 HNGVQNDGEHGLESV
-761 LVTLKTADGVVLNT
+761 LVTLKTADGVILNT

-805 ATSKHTTANTEKDSD
+805 ATSKHTTANSD

-886 ADGVVLN
+886 ADGVILN

-924 ATSKHTTANTEKD
+924 A
-937 SDGLIA
+937 
-943 NIDVTQDDM
+943 
-952 SIDAGFFPLE
+952 
-962 NWNPQPKD
+962 
-970 ETYTIGDFVWRDE
+970 
-983 DHNGVQNDGEHG
+983 
-995 LEGVLVTL
+995 
-1003 KTADG
+1003 
-1008 VVLNTTTSDANGHY
+1008 
-1022 QFTNVQKGKYI
+1022 
-1033 VEFTTPE
+1033 
-1040 GYEATSKH
+1040 
-1048 TTANTEKDSD
+1048 
-1058 GLIANIDVTQ
+1058 
-1068 DDMSIDAGFFPLENW
+1068 
-1083 NPQPKDET
+1083 
-1091 YTIGDF
+1091 
-1097 VWRDEGHNGVQNDGE
+1097 
-1112 HGLEGVLVTLK
+1112 
-1123 TADGVVLNTTTSDA
+1123 
-1137 NGHYQFTNVQKG
+1137 
-1149 KYIVEFTTPEGYE
+1149 
-1162 PTSKHTTANTEKD
+1162 TSKHTTANTEKD

-1239 PEQPDVPQPEPKN
+1239 PEQPDVPQP
-1252 PDDREK
+1252 
-1258 PAPEQPD
+1258 
-1265 VPQPE
+1265 
-1270 PKNPDDKEKPAPEQP
+1270 
-1285 DAPQP
+1285 

-1317 STSQTDEALPQTG
+1317 STSQTDEVLPKTG

>member
-34 AEASEVSATTQEHN
+34 AEASEVSTTTQEQN
-48 VETEQ
+48 AEKEQ
-53 TKTEGELTTEVAQQA
+53 TKTEGELTTEAAQQTA
-68 VSESAPIAENMQKTT
+68 VESIPASENMQERTL
-83 SVASE
+83 VASE
-88 NAKEVTAS
+88 NGKEVTTTE
-96 DSTQEVTKTEAKDT
+96 STQEVTKTETKDT
-110 ATMKDSEI
+110 VTMKATEI
-118 AQPVSEVNKPVT
+118 VQPVSQIDKSVT
-130 QTAPVQA
+130 QTAAPVA
-137 PTTATEH
+137 EPSTANKQT
-144 KSPRQAQE
+144 SPRQVQE

-174 KVETSSITGHQ
+174 KVEKSSITGHQ
-185 NNDKTY
+185 NKDKTY
-191 RQSNTVNP
+191 HQSNTVNP
-199 HKAERVTLNYDW
+199 HKAERVTLNYEWTFDKD
-211 SFENGIK
+211 IK
-218 AGDYFD
+218 NDDYFE

-256 YGEVKDKNR
+256 FGEINEQNR
-265 IRYRFTDYV
+265 VRYRFTDYV
-274 SDKENVVGKLSL
+274 SKKDNVKGNLSL
-286 NLFINPAK
+286 NLFIDPSK
-294 VQNRG
+294 VLNNG
-299 NINVSSTLGS
+299 NTTVSSILNGT
-309 IKTEETFNIEYIDG
+309 KTESTFNIEYIDG
-323 VKNNEGVTL
+323 IHNAAGVTL
-332 NGRLDDL
+332 NGRLDEL
-339 SKADQ
+339 SKANQ
-344 SFTHYTTFKPSQNE
+344 TFTHFATFKPKHNKLSSVTIKGKVKNGVLQNS
-358 LTNVSLK
+358 N
-365 GTVTTG
+365 
-371 AIENG
+371 N
-376 IAGEVKIYE
+376 GEVKVYE
-385 FIGSGELP
+385 FIGNGELP
-393 ESVYANVNDT
+393 QSVYANVNDT
-403 SHFNDITSN
+403 NQFKDITTSMNSKKSN
-412 LSNSIKSTSTGYE
+412 GTGYE
-425 ITFDMK
+425 ITFDMM
-431 NKKPYVIVYKGHYNK
+431 NDKPYVILYKGYFDSNSK
-446 DASDFDFTT
+446 DFDFTT
-455 NAIGH
+455 NATGY
-460 QNLNRSPYNHY
+460 QNLNQSSYYY
-471 WSYNHYFNLTW
+471 WPYNHYFNLTW
-482 KNGVAFYSNNASGE
+482 DNGVAFYSNNASGE

-541 TLSQSGEDRGENTSP
+541 TLSQSGEDRSENTSP

-737 GDFVWRDED
+737 GNFVWRDED

-1083 NPQPKDET
+1083 NPQPEPKNPDDKE
-1091 YTIGDF
+1091 
-1097 VWRDEGHNGVQNDGE
+1097 
-1112 HGLEGVLVTLK
+1112 K
-1123 TADGVVLNTTTSDA
+1123 PA
-1137 NGHYQFTNVQKG
+1137 
-1149 KYIVEFTTPEGYE
+1149 PEQ
-1162 PTSKHTTANTEKD
+1162 P
-1175 SDGLIANIDVT
+1175 DV
-1186 QDDMSIDA
+1186 
-1194 GFFPLENWNPQP
+1194 PQP
-1206 EPKNPDDKE
+1206 EPKNPDDRE

>member
-34 AEASEVSATTQEHN
+34 AEASEVSTTTQEQN
-48 VETEQ
+48 AEKEQ
-53 TKTEGELTTEVAQQA
+53 TKTEGELTTEAAQQTA
-68 VSESAPIAENMQKTT
+68 VESIPASENMQERT

-88 NAKEVTAS
+88 NAKAITAP

-174 KVETSSITGHQ
+174 KVEKSSITGHQ
-185 NNDKTY
+185 NKDKTY
-191 RQSNTVNP
+191 HQSNTVNP
-199 HKAERVTLNYDW
+199 HKAERVTLNYEWTFDKD
-211 SFENGIK
+211 IK
-218 AGDYFD
+218 NDDYFE

-256 YGEVKDKNR
+256 FGEINEQNR
-265 IRYRFTDYV
+265 VRYRFTDYV
-274 SDKENVVGKLSL
+274 SKKDNVKGNLSL
-286 NLFINPAK
+286 NLFIDPSK
-294 VQNRG
+294 VLNNG
-299 NINVSSTLGS
+299 NTTVSSILNGT
-309 IKTEETFNIEYIDG
+309 KTESTFNIEYIDG
-323 VKNNEGVTL
+323 IHNAAGVTL
-332 NGRLDDL
+332 NGRLDEL
-339 SKADQ
+339 SKANQ
-344 SFTHYTTFKPSQNE
+344 TFTHFATFKPKHNKLSSVTIKGKVKNGVLQNS
-358 LTNVSLK
+358 N
-365 GTVTTG
+365 
-371 AIENG
+371 N
-376 IAGEVKIYE
+376 GEVKVYE
-385 FIGSGELP
+385 FIGNGELP
-393 ESVYANVNDT
+393 QSVYANVNDT
-403 SHFNDITSN
+403 NQFKDITTSMNSKKSN
-412 LSNSIKSTSTGYE
+412 GTGYE
-425 ITFDMK
+425 ITFDMM
-431 NKKPYVIVYKGHYNK
+431 NDKPYVILYKGYFDSNSK
-446 DASDFDFTT
+446 DFDFTT
-455 NAIGH
+455 NATGY
-460 QNLNRSPYNHY
+460 QNLNQSSYYY
-471 WSYNHYFNLTW
+471 WPYNHYFNLTW
-482 KNGVAFYSNNASGE
+482 DNGVAFYSNNASGE

-541 TLSQSGEDRGENTSP
+541 TLSQSGEDRSENTSP

-1040 GYEATSKH
+1040 GYE
-1048 TTANTEKDSD
+1048 
-1058 GLIANIDVTQ
+1058 
-1068 DDMSIDAGFFPLENW
+1068 
-1083 NPQPKDET
+1083 
-1091 YTIGDF
+1091 
-1097 VWRDEGHNGVQNDGE
+1097 
-1112 HGLEGVLVTLK
+1112 
-1123 TADGVVLNTTTSDA
+1123 
-1137 NGHYQFTNVQKG
+1137 
-1149 KYIVEFTTPEGYE
+1149 

-1226 PEPKNPDDKEKPA
+1226 PEPKNPDDREKPA

-1285 DAPQP
+1285 DVPQP

-1317 STSQTDEALPQTG
+1317 STSQTDEVLPKTG

>member
-34 AEASEVSATTQEHN
+34 AEASEVSTTTQEQN
-48 VETEQ
+48 AEKEQ
-53 TKTEGELTTEVAQQA
+53 TKTEGELTTEAAQQTA
-68 VSESAPIAENMQKTT
+68 VESIPASENMQERTL
-83 SVASE
+83 VASE
-88 NAKEVTAS
+88 NGKEVTTTE
-96 DSTQEVTKTEAKDT
+96 STQEVTKTETKDT
-110 ATMKDSEI
+110 VTMKATEI
-118 AQPVSEVNKPVT
+118 VQPVSQIDKSVT
-130 QTAPVQA
+130 QTAAPVA
-137 PTTATEH
+137 EPSTANKQT
-144 KSPRQAQE
+144 SPRQVQE

-174 KVETSSITGHQ
+174 KVEKSSITGHQ
-185 NNDKTY
+185 NKDKTY
-191 RQSNTVNP
+191 HQSNTVNP
-199 HKAERVTLNYDW
+199 HKAERVTLNYEWTFDKD
-211 SFENGIK
+211 IK
-218 AGDYFD
+218 NDDYFE

-256 YGEVKDKNR
+256 FGEINEQNR
-265 IRYRFTDYV
+265 VRYRFTDYV
-274 SDKENVVGKLSL
+274 SKKDNVKGNLSL
-286 NLFINPAK
+286 NLFIDPSK
-294 VQNRG
+294 VLNNG
-299 NINVSSTLGS
+299 NTTVSSILNGT
-309 IKTEETFNIEYIDG
+309 KTESTFNIEYIDG
-323 VKNNEGVTL
+323 IHNAAGVTL
-332 NGRLDDL
+332 NGRLDEL
-339 SKADQ
+339 SKANQ
-344 SFTHYTTFKPSQNE
+344 TFTHFATFKPKHNKLSSVTIKGKVKNGVLQNS
-358 LTNVSLK
+358 N
-365 GTVTTG
+365 
-371 AIENG
+371 N
-376 IAGEVKIYE
+376 GEVKVYE
-385 FIGSGELP
+385 FIGNGELP
-393 ESVYANVNDT
+393 QSVYANVNDT
-403 SHFNDITSN
+403 NQFKDITTSMNSKKSN
-412 LSNSIKSTSTGYE
+412 GTGYE
-425 ITFDMK
+425 ITFDMM
-431 NKKPYVIVYKGHYNK
+431 NDKPYVILYKGYFDSNSK
-446 DASDFDFTT
+446 DFDFTT
-455 NAIGH
+455 NATGY
-460 QNLNRSPYNHY
+460 QNLNQSSYYY
-471 WSYNHYFNLTW
+471 WPYNHYFNLTW
-482 KNGVAFYSNNASGE
+482 DNGVAFYSNNASGE

-541 TLSQSGEDRGENTSP
+541 TLSQSGEDRSENTSP

-796 EFTTPEGYE
+796 EFTTPAGYE

-1040 GYEATSKH
+1040 GYE
-1048 TTANTEKDSD
+1048 
-1058 GLIANIDVTQ
+1058 
-1068 DDMSIDAGFFPLENW
+1068 
-1083 NPQPKDET
+1083 
-1091 YTIGDF
+1091 
-1097 VWRDEGHNGVQNDGE
+1097 
-1112 HGLEGVLVTLK
+1112 
-1123 TADGVVLNTTTSDA
+1123 
-1137 NGHYQFTNVQKG
+1137 
-1149 KYIVEFTTPEGYE
+1149 

-1226 PEPKNPDDKEKPA
+1226 PEPKNPDDREKPA

-1285 DAPQP
+1285 DVPQP

-1317 STSQTDEALPQTG
+1317 STSQTDEVLPKTG

>member
-34 AEASEVSATTQEHN
+34 AEASEVSTTTQEQN
-48 VETEQ
+48 AEKEQ
-53 TKTEGELTTEVAQQA
+53 TKTEGELTTEAAQQTA
-68 VSESAPIAENMQKTT
+68 VESIPASENMQERTL
-83 SVASE
+83 VASE
-88 NAKEVTAS
+88 NGKEVTTTE
-96 DSTQEVTKTEAKDT
+96 STQEVTKTETKDT
-110 ATMKDSEI
+110 VTMKATEI
-118 AQPVSEVNKPVT
+118 VQPVSQIDKSVT
-130 QTAPVQA
+130 QTAAPVA
-137 PTTATEH
+137 EPSTANKQT
-144 KSPRQAQE
+144 SPRQVQE

-174 KVETSSITGHQ
+174 KVEKSSITGHQ
-185 NNDKTY
+185 NKDKTY
-191 RQSNTVNP
+191 HQSNTVNP
-199 HKAERVTLNYDW
+199 HKAERVTLNYEWTFDKD
-211 SFENGIK
+211 IK
-218 AGDYFD
+218 NDDYFE

-256 YGEVKDKNR
+256 FGEINEQNR
-265 IRYRFTDYV
+265 VRYRFTDYV
-274 SDKENVVGKLSL
+274 SKKDNVKGNLSL
-286 NLFINPAK
+286 NLFIDPSK
-294 VQNRG
+294 VLNNG
-299 NINVSSTLGS
+299 NTTVSSILNGT
-309 IKTEETFNIEYIDG
+309 KTESTFNIEYIDG
-323 VKNNEGVTL
+323 IHNAAGVTL
-332 NGRLDDL
+332 NGRLDEL
-339 SKADQ
+339 SKANQ
-344 SFTHYTTFKPSQNE
+344 TFTHFATFKPKHNKLSSVTIKGKVKNGVLQNS
-358 LTNVSLK
+358 N
-365 GTVTTG
+365 
-371 AIENG
+371 N
-376 IAGEVKIYE
+376 GEVKVYE
-385 FIGSGELP
+385 FIGNGELP
-393 ESVYANVNDT
+393 QSVYANVNDT
-403 SHFNDITSN
+403 NQFKDITTSMNSKKSN
-412 LSNSIKSTSTGYE
+412 GTGYE
-425 ITFDMK
+425 ITFDMM
-431 NKKPYVIVYKGHYNK
+431 NDKPYVILYKGYFDSNSK
-446 DASDFDFTT
+446 DFDFTT
-455 NAIGH
+455 NATGY
-460 QNLNRSPYNHY
+460 QNLNQSSYYY
-471 WSYNHYFNLTW
+471 WPYNHYFNLTW
-482 KNGVAFYSNNASGE
+482 DNGVAFYSNNASGE

-541 TLSQSGEDRGENTSP
+541 TLSQSGEDRSENTSP

-846 PQPKDETYTIGDF
+846 HQPKDETYTIGDF

-1040 GYEATSKH
+1040 GYE
-1048 TTANTEKDSD
+1048 
-1058 GLIANIDVTQ
+1058 
-1068 DDMSIDAGFFPLENW
+1068 
-1083 NPQPKDET
+1083 
-1091 YTIGDF
+1091 
-1097 VWRDEGHNGVQNDGE
+1097 
-1112 HGLEGVLVTLK
+1112 
-1123 TADGVVLNTTTSDA
+1123 
-1137 NGHYQFTNVQKG
+1137 
-1149 KYIVEFTTPEGYE
+1149 

-1226 PEPKNPDDKEKPA
+1226 PEPKNPDD
-1239 PEQPDVPQPEPKN
+1239 
-1252 PDDREK
+1252 REK

-1265 VPQPE
+1265 V
-1270 PKNPDDKEKPAPEQP
+1270 
-1285 DAPQP
+1285 PQP

-1317 STSQTDEALPQTG
+1317 STSQTDEVLPKTG

>member
-34 AEASEVSATTQEHN
+34 AEASEVSATTREQN

-53 TKTEGELTTEVAQQA
+53 AKTERELTTKVAQQA
-68 VSESAPIAENMQKTT
+68 VSESAPIAENMQETT

-88 NAKEVTAS
+88 NAKAVTAS

-130 QTAPVQA
+130 QTAPFQT

-144 KSPRQAQE
+144 KSPRQVQE
-152 LTAPMDT
+152 VTSPVDT

-174 KVETSSITGHQ
+174 KVEKSSITGHQ

-191 RQSNTVNP
+191 HQSNTVNP

-211 SFENGIK
+211 SFENSIK
-218 AGDYFD
+218 EGDYFD

-236 STVKKVPN
+236 STTKKVPN
-244 IVDTQNNDTVIA
+244 ILDVQDSDKVIA

-460 QNLNRSPYNHY
+460 QNLNSSPYNYY

-482 KNGVAFYSNNASGE
+482 KNGVAFYSNKANGE

-504 TYGFSELVDTTQ
+504 TYGYSPTVNTIQDTH
-516 NTAPATMTFQ
+516 ADYPVMTFQ
-526 TTGVLEEIEDSVVLN
+526 QPGTLEETEDSMPIT
-541 TLSQSGEDRGENTSP
+541 TLTESGEDRGENTSS

-1083 NPQPKDET
+1083 NPQP
-1091 YTIGDF
+1091 
-1097 VWRDEGHNGVQNDGE
+1097 
-1112 HGLEGVLVTLK
+1112 
-1123 TADGVVLNTTTSDA
+1123 
-1137 NGHYQFTNVQKG
+1137 
-1149 KYIVEFTTPEGYE
+1149 
-1162 PTSKHTTANTEKD
+1162 
-1175 SDGLIANIDVT
+1175 
-1186 QDDMSIDA
+1186 
-1194 GFFPLENWNPQP
+1194 
-1206 EPKNPDDKE
+1206 EPKNPDDR
-1215 KPAPEQPDVPQ
+1215 
-1226 PEPKNPDDKEKPA
+1226 EKPA

-1285 DAPQP
+1285 DVPQPEPKNPDDKEKPAPEQPDVPQP

-1317 STSQTDEALPQTG
+1317 STSQTDEALPKTG

>member
-34 AEASEVSATTQEHN
+34 AEASEMSTTTQEQN
-48 VETEQ
+48 AEKEQ
-53 TKTEGELTTEVAQQA
+53 TKTEGELTTEAAQQTA
-68 VSESAPIAENMQKTT
+68 VESIPASENMQERTL
-83 SVASE
+83 VASE
-88 NAKEVTAS
+88 NGKEVTTTE
-96 DSTQEVTKTEAKDT
+96 STQEVTKTETKDT
-110 ATMKDSEI
+110 VTMKATEI
-118 AQPVSEVNKPVT
+118 VQPVSQIDKSVT
-130 QTAPVQA
+130 QTAAPVA
-137 PTTATEH
+137 EPSTANKQT
-144 KSPRQAQE
+144 SPRQVQE

-174 KVETSSITGHQ
+174 KVEKSSITGHQ
-185 NNDKTY
+185 NKDKTY
-191 RQSNTVNP
+191 HQSNTVNP

-236 STVKKVPN
+236 STIKKVPH
-244 IVDTQNNDTVIA
+244 IMDSQNSEQIIA
-256 YGEVKDKNR
+256 YGEINENNR
-265 IRYRFTDYV
+265 VRYRFMDYV
-274 SDKENVVGKLSL
+274 NQKENLKGKLSL
-286 NLFINPAK
+286 NLFIKPDK
-294 VQNRG
+294 VQDEG
-299 NINVSSTLGS
+299 KITVTSQLGKEMTS
-309 IKTEETFNIEYIDG
+309 QEFDIKYIDG
-323 VKNNEGVTL
+323 VKSPSGITL
-332 NGRLDDL
+332 NGRLDEL

-344 SFTHYTTFKPSQNE
+344 SFTHYAIFKPKHNN
-358 LTNVSLK
+358 LTNVTLR
-365 GTVTTG
+365 GTVSNN
-371 AIENG
+371 AQQNEKNG
-376 IAGEVKIYE
+376 QVNVYE
-385 FIGSGELP
+385 YIGQGELP
-393 ESVYANVNDT
+393 QSAYANVKDT
-403 SHFNDITSN
+403 NQFRDIT
-412 LSNSIKSTSTGYE
+412 NSLRPTTVNSTGYQ
-425 ITFDMK
+425 ITFDHI
-431 NKKPYVIVYKGHYNK
+431 NKKPYVIVYKGHYKNEAK
-446 DASDFDFTT
+446 DLEFTT
-455 NAIGH
+455 NATDYH
-460 QNLNRSPYNHY
+460 SSNLY
-471 WSYNHYFNLTW
+471 SYNYWPYYGSFNLTW
-482 KNGVAFYSNNASGE
+482 KNGVAFYSNKANGE

-616 MLTGAISDHTTEE
+616 ILTGAISDHTTEE

-737 GDFVWRDED
+737 GNFVWRDED

-962 NWNPQPKD
+962 NWNPQP
-970 ETYTIGDFVWRDE
+970 
-983 DHNGVQNDGEHG
+983 
-995 LEGVLVTL
+995 
-1003 KTADG
+1003 
-1008 VVLNTTTSDANGHY
+1008 
-1022 QFTNVQKGKYI
+1022 
-1033 VEFTTPE
+1033 
-1040 GYEATSKH
+1040 
-1048 TTANTEKDSD
+1048 
-1058 GLIANIDVTQ
+1058 
-1068 DDMSIDAGFFPLENW
+1068 
-1083 NPQPKDET
+1083 
-1091 YTIGDF
+1091 
-1097 VWRDEGHNGVQNDGE
+1097 
-1112 HGLEGVLVTLK
+1112 
-1123 TADGVVLNTTTSDA
+1123 
-1137 NGHYQFTNVQKG
+1137 
-1149 KYIVEFTTPEGYE
+1149 
-1162 PTSKHTTANTEKD
+1162 
-1175 SDGLIANIDVT
+1175 
-1186 QDDMSIDA
+1186 
-1194 GFFPLENWNPQP
+1194 
-1206 EPKNPDDKE
+1206 
-1215 KPAPEQPDVPQ
+1215 
-1226 PEPKNPDDKEKPA
+1226 EPKNPDDKEKPA

-1270 PKNPDDKEKPAPEQP
+1270 PKNPDDREKPAPEQPDVPQPELKNPDDKEKPAPEQP
-1285 DAPQP
+1285 DVPQP

-1317 STSQTDEALPQTG
+1317 STSQTDEALPKTG

>member
-1 MITNKNIYSIRKHKL
+1 YKRCIKHEIKRRRGKKVITNKNIYSIRKHKL

-34 AEASEVSATTQEHN
+34 AEASEVSTTTQEQN
-48 VETEQ
+48 AEKEQ
-53 TKTEGELTTEVAQQA
+53 TKTEGELTTEAAQQTA
-68 VSESAPIAENMQKTT
+68 VESIPASENMQERTL
-83 SVASE
+83 VASE
-88 NAKEVTAS
+88 NGKEVTTTE
-96 DSTQEVTKTEAKDT
+96 STQEVTKTETKDT
-110 ATMKDSEI
+110 VTMKDSEI

-130 QTAPVQA
+130 QTAPVQT

-144 KSPRQAQE
+144 KSPRQVQE
-152 LTAPMDT
+152 VTSPVDT

-174 KVETSSITGHQ
+174 KVETSSITDHQ

-199 HKAERVTLNYDW
+199 HKAERVTLNYEWTFDKD
-211 SFENGIK
+211 IK
-218 AGDYFD
+218 NDDYFE

-256 YGEVKDKNR
+256 FGEINEQNR
-265 IRYRFTDYV
+265 VRYRFTDYV
-274 SDKENVVGKLSL
+274 SKKDNVKGNLSL
-286 NLFINPAK
+286 NLFIDPSK
-294 VQNRG
+294 VLNNG
-299 NINVSSTLGS
+299 NTTVSSILNGT
-309 IKTEETFNIEYIDG
+309 KTESTFNIEYIDG
-323 VKNNEGVTL
+323 IHNAAGVTL
-332 NGRLDDL
+332 NGRLDEL
-339 SKADQ
+339 SKANQ
-344 SFTHYTTFKPSQNE
+344 TFTHFATFKPKHNKLSSVTIKGKVKNGVLQNS
-358 LTNVSLK
+358 N
-365 GTVTTG
+365 
-371 AIENG
+371 N
-376 IAGEVKIYE
+376 GEVKVYE
-385 FIGSGELP
+385 FIGNGELP
-393 ESVYANVNDT
+393 QSVYANVNDT
-403 SHFNDITSN
+403 NQFKDITTSMNSKKSN
-412 LSNSIKSTSTGYE
+412 GTGYE
-425 ITFDMK
+425 ITFDTM
-431 NKKPYVIVYKGHYNK
+431 NDKPYVILYKGYFDSNSK
-446 DASDFDFTT
+446 DFDFTT
-455 NAIGH
+455 NATGY
-460 QNLNRSPYNHY
+460 QNLNQSSYYY
-471 WSYNHYFNLTW
+471 WPYNHYFNLTW
-482 KNGVAFYSNNASGE
+482 DNGVAFYSNNASGE

-616 MLTGAISDHTTEE
+616 MLTGAISDHTIEE

-1083 NPQPKDET
+1083 NPQP
-1091 YTIGDF
+1091 
-1097 VWRDEGHNGVQNDGE
+1097 
-1112 HGLEGVLVTLK
+1112 
-1123 TADGVVLNTTTSDA
+1123 
-1137 NGHYQFTNVQKG
+1137 
-1149 KYIVEFTTPEGYE
+1149 
-1162 PTSKHTTANTEKD
+1162 
-1175 SDGLIANIDVT
+1175 
-1186 QDDMSIDA
+1186 
-1194 GFFPLENWNPQP
+1194 

-1226 PEPKNPDDKEKPA
+1226 PEPKNPDDREKPAPEQPDVPQPEPKNPDDREKPA

-1317 STSQTDEALPQTG
+1317 STSQTDEALPKTG

>member
-1 MITNKNIYSIRKHKL
+1 MNYQK
-16 GVASFLLGTL
+16 
-26 FVVGHANN
+26 
-34 AEASEVSATTQEHN
+34 
-48 VETEQ
+48 Q
-53 TKTEGELTTEVAQQA
+53 TKHL
-68 VSESAPIAENMQKTT
+68 
-83 SVASE
+83 
-88 NAKEVTAS
+88 
-96 DSTQEVTKTEAKDT
+96 
-110 ATMKDSEI
+110 
-118 AQPVSEVNKPVT
+118 
-130 QTAPVQA
+130 
-137 PTTATEH
+137 H
-144 KSPRQAQE
+144 
-152 LTAPMDT
+152 
-159 KVINVENGTDVTSKV
+159 
-174 KVETSSITGHQ
+174 
-185 NNDKTY
+185 
-191 RQSNTVNP
+191 
-199 HKAERVTLNYDW
+199 TL
-211 SFENGIK
+211 
-218 AGDYFD
+218 
-224 FQLSDN
+224 QLSSL
-230 VDTNGI
+230 
-236 STVKKVPN
+236 STIN
-244 IVDTQNNDTVIA
+244 YHQ
-256 YGEVKDKNR
+256 
-265 IRYRFTDYV
+265 
-274 SDKENVVGKLSL
+274 SLLKEKLKS
-286 NLFINPAK
+286 
-294 VQNRG
+294 
-299 NINVSSTLGS
+299 
-309 IKTEETFNIEYIDG
+309 FNIEYIDG
-323 VKNNEGVTL
+323 IHNAAGVTL
-332 NGRLDDL
+332 NGRLDEL
-339 SKADQ
+339 SKANQ
-344 SFTHYTTFKPSQNE
+344 TFTHFATFKPKHNKLSSVTIKGKVKNGVLQNS
-358 LTNVSLK
+358 N
-365 GTVTTG
+365 
-371 AIENG
+371 N
-376 IAGEVKIYE
+376 GEVKVYE
-385 FIGSGELP
+385 FIR
-393 ESVYANVNDT
+393 ND
-403 SHFNDITSN
+403 
-412 LSNSIKSTSTGYE
+412 
-425 ITFDMK
+425 
-431 NKKPYVIVYKGHYNK
+431 KPYVILYKGYFDSNSK
-446 DASDFDFTT
+446 DFDFTT
-455 NAIGH
+455 NATGY
-460 QNLNRSPYNHY
+460 QNLNQSSYYY
-471 WSYNHYFNLTW
+471 WPYNHYFNLTW
-482 KNGVAFYSNNASGE
+482 DNGVAFYSNNASGE

-616 MLTGAISDHTTEE
+616 MLTGAISDHTIEE

-780 NGHYQFTNV
+780 YQFTNV

-1083 NPQPKDET
+1083 NPQP
-1091 YTIGDF
+1091 
-1097 VWRDEGHNGVQNDGE
+1097 
-1112 HGLEGVLVTLK
+1112 
-1123 TADGVVLNTTTSDA
+1123 
-1137 NGHYQFTNVQKG
+1137 
-1149 KYIVEFTTPEGYE
+1149 
-1162 PTSKHTTANTEKD
+1162 
-1175 SDGLIANIDVT
+1175 
-1186 QDDMSIDA
+1186 
-1194 GFFPLENWNPQP
+1194 

-1226 PEPKNPDDKEKPA
+1226 PEPKNPDDREKPAPEQPDVPQPEPKNPDDREKPA

-1317 STSQTDEALPQTG
+1317 STSQTDEALPKTG

>member
-34 AEASEVSATTQEHN
+34 AEASEVSTTTQEQN
-48 VETEQ
+48 AEKEQ
-53 TKTEGELTTEVAQQA
+53 AKTERELTTEAAQQA
-68 VSESAPIAENMQKTT
+68 VSESASIAENMQETT

-88 NAKEVTAS
+88 NAKAVTAS

-130 QTAPVQA
+130 QTAPVQT

-144 KSPRQAQE
+144 KSPRQVQE
-152 LTAPMDT
+152 VTSPVDT

-236 STVKKVPN
+236 STIKKVPH
-244 IVDTQNNDTVIA
+244 IMDSQNSEQIIA
-256 YGEVKDKNR
+256 YGEINENNR
-265 IRYRFTDYV
+265 VRYRFMDYV
-274 SDKENVVGKLSL
+274 NQKENLKGKLSL
-286 NLFINPAK
+286 NLFIKPDK
-294 VQNRG
+294 VQDEG
-299 NINVSSTLGS
+299 KITVTSQLGKEMTS
-309 IKTEETFNIEYIDG
+309 QEFDIKYIDG
-323 VKNNEGVTL
+323 VKSPSGITL
-332 NGRLDDL
+332 NGRLDEL

-344 SFTHYTTFKPSQNE
+344 SFTHYAIFKPKHNN
-358 LTNVSLK
+358 LTNVTLR
-365 GTVTTG
+365 GTVSNN
-371 AIENG
+371 AQQNEKNG
-376 IAGEVKIYE
+376 QVNVYE
-385 FIGSGELP
+385 YIGQGELP
-393 ESVYANVNDT
+393 QSAYANVNDT
-403 SHFNDITSN
+403 KQFNDITKSMK
-412 LSNSIKSTSTGYE
+412 SIKNNSNGYE
-425 ITFDMK
+425 ITFDM
-431 NKKPYVIVYKGHYNK
+431 NKDNHPYIIVYQGHFNNNAK
-446 DASDFDFTT
+446 DFDFST
-455 NAIGH
+455 NATGY
-460 QNLNRSPYNHY
+460 QNLNQSEYSYYWPYNY
-471 WSYNHYFNLTW
+471 SFNLTW
-482 KNGVAFYSNNASGE
+482 DNGVAFYSNNASGE

-504 TYGFSELVDTTQ
+504 TYGYSPTVNTIQDTH
-516 NTAPATMTFQ
+516 ADYPVMTFQ
-526 TTGVLEEIEDSVVLN
+526 QPGTLEETEDSMPIT
-541 TLSQSGEDRGENTSP
+541 TLTESGEDRGENTSP

-629 DTMEYTTDGLLIE
+629 GTMEYTTDGLLIE

-737 GDFVWRDED
+737 GNFVWRDED

-846 PQPKDETYTIGDF
+846 AQPKDETYTIGDF

-962 NWNPQPKD
+962 NWN
-970 ETYTIGDFVWRDE
+970 
-983 DHNGVQNDGEHG
+983 
-995 LEGVLVTL
+995 
-1003 KTADG
+1003 A
-1008 VVLNTTTSDANGHY
+1008 
-1022 QFTNVQKGKYI
+1022 
-1033 VEFTTPE
+1033 
-1040 GYEATSKH
+1040 
-1048 TTANTEKDSD
+1048 
-1058 GLIANIDVTQ
+1058 
-1068 DDMSIDAGFFPLENW
+1068 
-1083 NPQPKDET
+1083 
-1091 YTIGDF
+1091 
-1097 VWRDEGHNGVQNDGE
+1097 
-1112 HGLEGVLVTLK
+1112 
-1123 TADGVVLNTTTSDA
+1123 
-1137 NGHYQFTNVQKG
+1137 
-1149 KYIVEFTTPEGYE
+1149 
-1162 PTSKHTTANTEKD
+1162 
-1175 SDGLIANIDVT
+1175 
-1186 QDDMSIDA
+1186 
-1194 GFFPLENWNPQP
+1194 QP

-1215 KPAPEQPDVPQ
+1215 KPGPEQPDVPQ
-1226 PEPKNPDDKEKPA
+1226 PEPKNPDDREKPGPEQPDVPQPEPKNPDDREKPA

-1317 STSQTDEALPQTG
+1317 STSQTDEALPKTG